1 MRRVKRGG
9 PVGQGTVD
17 GRFQITGVLGRGNMG
32 EVHRAQDLQADLGS
46 PHREVAVKTVL
57 RARTGV
63 AVDTS
68 GSSKDIKRFHRE
80 VRIMRMLSQGHPNL
94 TLLIDGGV
102 DQAPAGSGL
111 PYLAMELL
119 DGNPLA
125 ELIDEEPQLPVSWVA
140 AIGAQIASG
149 LAAAH
154 TAGVVHRDLKP
165 ANVMLTRDGTV
176 KVLDFG
182 MGSVVDDPDQTRLT
196 STGVSVGTA
205 RYMAP
210 EQFRAEQVTAL
221 ADLYALGCILYELLI
236 GRPPFS
242 ARTPY
247 ELSEQHQ
254 HQQPPQLTLVRPDLP
269 TPLVR
274 LVNRLLEKDTELRP
288 EHAALVHDALVP
300 LALAPDDTA
309 DLLAPHWQVMD
320 PVARLRAL
328 LPERAPAAPVP
339 VPRRAPR
346 LPETM
351 DVFGIHADLIREY
364 ESFTKSATVIRDA
377 RIDGFV
383 EDDLGAKSQWPDP
396 WLSLNPFFADGG
408 HVTDLVRD
416 GVLHPR
422 CAEIFQAGKKE
433 DSRRPDGRPLTFH
446 LHQRQAIEAAQ
457 AGDSYVL
464 TTGTGSGK
472 SLAYIV
478 PIVDRVLK
486 ERQAAGPGVGG
497 RVRAIVVYPMNALAN
512 SQLGEL
518 EKYLRHGFG
527 KDREP
532 VTFAR
537 YTGQESD
544 EVRKELRKNP
554 PDILLTNYVMLELML
569 TRPEDRSGLID
580 KAAGLQF
587 LVFDELHTYRGRQGA
602 DVAFLIRRVRE
613 ACRASATLQCIGTS
627 ATMSTEGSW
636 EDQQREVAK
645 VAGRLFG
652 TTLLPKRVIGET
664 LVRATEEGPVA
675 VPAERLRVPAAPR
688 AYEALT
694 EDPLARWIESRFGLE
709 RDETGRLRRCAPG
722 TVESAAEELAAA
734 SGVNEEAVR
743 EAIRTT
749 LEAGAQAKNPR
760 TERPLF
766 AFRLHQ
772 FLSKGDTVYTTLQ
785 DPLTRPLTRTYQLEQ
800 PRSGGMPLFPLAFCR
815 ECGQEYLTVWRTE
828 ESGAFRYEPRR
839 DTSASGG
846 REGEGYLYVGVP
858 GQDYEWPADPQSAV
872 DDRRLPESWLE
883 ADAQGVTVVKKSYRP
898 RVPKRVVVDAFGHE
912 AGEGLVAAFV
922 PAPFLFCVH
931 CQVSYEQTR
940 GRDFAKLATLD
951 QEGRSSAT
959 SLISASIVK
968 SLRAVPEESLGKEA
982 RKLLT
987 FVDNRQDASLQAGH
1001 FNDFA
1006 QVTQLRGALYQ
1017 AAVRAGED
1025 GLRHDDLAE
1034 AVTEVMGLS
1043 PRDYATGAS
1052 LPPSLELRAKK
1063 AFRDVVG
1070 YRLYRDL
1077 ERGWRITMPNLEQT
1091 GLLRIGYEDLDW
1103 IAGKQ
1108 ERWDAA
1114 HAELRNADPALR
1126 EEVTRTLL
1134 DYMRRALAIDVQYFR
1149 DDFDTLQRA
1158 SEERLAGPWVLS
1170 ESDRPTVG
1178 TAYPYGSK
1186 PGMER
1191 SALFLSARGKF
1202 GKYLR
1207 RNMPE
1212 LRDLPLEDVQG
1223 VIEDLLKVLLDAEL
1237 VHEVESA
1244 PEHAGPAYRRRAAQ
1258 KRTGFRVSAA
1268 ALVWRAGTGERGTID
1283 PLARTY
1289 TSGEGPRVNPFFRDL
1304 YKTAAA
1310 ELAGLF
1316 AREHTA
1322 QVTPEDRLERERQ
1335 FRAAELPLLYCSPT
1349 MELGVDISSLNAVM
1363 MRNVPPTPANYAQ
1376 RSGRAGRSGQPALVT
1391 TYCATGNSHDQY
1403 YFRRSQDMVSGQVAP
1418 PRLDLANEDL
1428 VRSHLQAIWL
1438 AETGMKLGTA
1448 VPDVVDVAYDPEGGD
1463 RPDPLMPLP
1472 LRADFRDRS
1481 LDEGARR
1488 RAAKAARTVLAPLIT
1503 DFEATTWWYDEWIEN
1518 RIERAP
1524 KLFDASFER
1533 WRDLFRA
1540 AVIDQYEQN
1549 KRVVDH
1555 TLSPGEQSRAR
1566 TRRREAETQTHL
1578 LLNRSSDSKSVTS
1591 DFNPY
1596 RYLASEGFLPGY
1608 SFPRLPLA
1616 AYIPRSGNRRNADG
1630 DYLQRPR
1637 FLAIR
1642 EFGPGALIYHE
1653 GARYQVTRVQLPPD
1667 ASGDLAT
1674 AEARRCDGCG
1684 YHYAVK
1690 VGTDVCSMCGE
1701 SLRGKRTGLLHLHT
1715 VYTTPRERISSD
1727 EEERRRAG
1735 FRLETS
1741 YAFQEHGARRGRLTS
1756 HVSDAGGA
1764 PVLDLDYGDSAT
1776 VRITNLGRV
1785 RDKEGEPDGY
1795 WLDLG
1800 DGRWL
1805 NDRAAAD
1812 AIEGTGMPVVD
1823 EDGNEKRRKKRVLPY
1838 VEDRRNILVVTL
1850 DEALPEPVA
1859 LSFLYALERGIE
1871 AAFEL
1876 EDSELT
1882 AELLPPDD
1890 GPRGRLLFTEAAEGG
1905 AGVLRRIQHERDA
1918 LAKAARTALAICHF
1932 DPDSGDDE
1940 GGPAADEACA
1950 RGCYACLL
1958 TYGNQTHHRRLS
1970 RHAAQPL
1977 LMRLAGSL
1985 TAREDRGESRSE
1997 RFRRLAPAA
2006 GVTTG
2011 ARAAEGTGPAAGT
2024 SAAEP
2029 AESATSAAQSSV
2041 QAPTPLETDLAALVA
2056 NGDLLGWLRAKGYR
2070 VPDEVGPFVGAAAA
2084 RPDLVFRLE
2093 GVNLAVFVDVPG
2105 QAADS
2110 SRDIEAGYR
2119 LEDAGWD
2126 VLRFPT
2132 DADWDAITAHNAAYF
2147 HLR

>member
-1 MRRVKRGG
+1 MSLEMI
-9 PVGQGTVD
+9 D
-17 GRFQITGVLGRGNMG
+17 GRFRITGSVGRGNMG
-32 EVHRAQDLQADLGS
+32 EVHRAEDLQAS
-46 PHREVAVKTVL
+46 PDSRYREVAVKTIL
-57 RARTGV
+57 RGRTGI
-63 AVDTS
+63 AVDMS
-68 GSSKDIKRFHRE
+68 GADDEIGRFRRE
-80 VRIMRMLSQGHPNL
+80 VRIMRMLSKGHPNL

-102 DQAPAGSGL
+102 DLTGQGDGL

-119 DGNPLA
+119 DGHPLA
-125 ELIDEEPQLPVSWVA
+125 DLIDEEPQLPVSWAA

-149 LAAAH
+149 LGAAH

-165 ANVMLTRDGTV
+165 ANVMLTGDGTV

-182 MGSVVDDPDQTRLT
+182 MGSIVDDPDQTRLT

-210 EQFRAEQVTAL
+210 EQFRAERVSGL

-236 GRPPFS
+236 GQPPFS

-247 ELSEQHQ
+247 ELCDQHTN
-254 HQQPPQLTLVRPDLP
+254 QQPPRLTLVRPDLP
-269 TPLVR
+269 AELVR
-274 LVNRLLEKDTELRP
+274 LVDRLLEKDADLRP
-288 EHAALVHDALVP
+288 ENAALVHDVLVP

-309 DLLAPHWQVMD
+309 ALLAPHWQAMD
-320 PVARLRAL
+320 PVKRLHAL
-328 LPERAPAAPVP
+328 LPQRVAATPVP
-339 VPRRAPR
+339 VPRKAPR

-351 DVFGIHADLIREY
+351 DVFGIHADLISEY
-364 ESFTKSATVIRDA
+364 ENFTKSATVIRDP
-377 RIDGFV
+377 RVEGFV
-383 EDDLGAKSQWPDP
+383 KDDLAAKSQWPDP

-408 HVTDLVRD
+408 QVTDLVRD
-416 GVLHPR
+416 GVLHR
-422 CAEIFQAGKKE
+422 KCAEVFQAGKKE
-433 DSRRPDGRPLTFH
+433 SARRPDGRPLTFH

-472 SLAYIV
+472 SLSYIV

-486 ERQAAGPGVGG
+486 EREAAGPQAGG

-512 SQLGEL
+512 SQLMEL

-527 KDREP
+527 AGREP

-544 EVRKELRKNP
+544 EQRKALRKDP

-569 TRPEDRSGLID
+569 TRPDDRASLIRN
-580 KAAGLQF
+580 AEGLQF

-636 EDQQREVAK
+636 EEQRREVAK

-652 TTLLPKRVIGET
+652 TTVLPKRVIGET
-664 LVRATEEGPVA
+664 LIRATEEPPA
-675 VPAERLRVPAAPR
+675 NVPAERLRVPAAPLS
-688 AYEALT
+688 YDALT
-694 EDPLARWIESRFGLE
+694 KDSLARWLESRFGLE
-709 RDETGRLRRCAPG
+709 REEGTGRLRRCAPE
-722 TVESAAEELAAA
+722 TVETAAAELHAET
-734 SGVNEEAVR
+734 GVPEEQVA

-749 LEAGAQAKNPR
+749 LEAGARAKHPV

-785 DPLTRPLTRTYQLEQ
+785 DPLSRPLTRTYQLEQ
-800 PRSGGMPLFPLAFCR
+800 PNSGGMPLFPLSFCR

-828 ESGAFRYEPRR
+828 ENGSFRYEPRR

-846 REGEGYLYVGVP
+846 RAGEGYLYVGMP
-858 GQDYEWPADPQSAV
+858 GQDYEWPADPQTAV

-883 ADAQGVTVVKKSYRP
+883 SDAQGVTVVKKSYRP
-898 RVPKRVVVDAFGHE
+898 RVPKRVVVDPLGNE
-912 AGEGLVAAFV
+912 SGEGLVAAFV

-968 SLRAVPEESLGKEA
+968 SLRAVPEDSLGKEA

-1017 AAVRAGED
+1017 AALRAGEE
-1025 GLRHDDLAE
+1025 GLHHDDLAE
-1034 AVTEVMGLS
+1034 AVTSVMGLA
-1043 PRDYATGAS
+1043 PHEYTGSAS
-1052 LPPSLELRAKK
+1052 LPPSLERRATK

-1091 GLLRIGYEDLDW
+1091 GLLRIDYEDLAWVAAQPD
-1103 IAGKQ
+1103 
-1108 ERWDAA
+1108 RWEST
-1114 HAELRNADPALR
+1114 HAVLRDSDPALR
-1126 EEVTRTLL
+1126 EEVARTLL
-1134 DYMRRALAIDVQYFR
+1134 DHMRRALAIDVQYFR
-1149 DDFDTLQRA
+1149 DDFDALLGA
-1158 SEERLAGPWVLS
+1158 SEERLTGAWVLS
-1170 ESDRPTVG
+1170 ESDRPTAG

-1207 RNMPE
+1207 RNMAE
-1212 LRDLPLEDVQG
+1212 LRDLPLDDVQV
-1223 VIEDLLKVLLDAEL
+1223 VIEDLLKVLLAAEL
-1237 VHEVESA
+1237 VREVDA
-1244 PEHAGPAYRRRAAQ
+1244 TPERSGPAFRRPAGQ
-1258 KRTGFRVSAA
+1258 KRTGYRVSAA
-1268 ALVWRAGTGERGTID
+1268 ALVWHAGGGERGAID

-1289 TSGEGPRVNPFFRDL
+1289 SQGEGPRVNPFFRDL
-1304 YKTAAA
+1304 YRTAAA
-1310 ELAGLF
+1310 ELAGLY

-1322 QVTPEDRLERERQ
+1322 QVPPEDRLEREQQ
-1335 FRAAELPLLYCSPT
+1335 FRTAELPLLYCSPT
-1349 MELGVDISSLNAVM
+1349 MELGVDISSLNAVL

-1376 RSGRAGRSGQPALVT
+1376 RSGRAGRSGQPALVA

-1403 YFRRSQDMVSGQVAP
+1403 YFRRSQDMVAGQVAP

-1428 VRSHLQAIWL
+1428 VRSHLQGIWL
-1438 AETGMKLGTA
+1438 AETAMKLGTA
-1448 VPDVVDVAYDPEGGD
+1448 IPDVVDVAYDPDGDD
-1463 RPDPLMPLP
+1463 RPDPHMSLP
-1472 LRADFRDRS
+1472 LVDRIRDLS

-1488 RAAKAARTVLAPLIT
+1488 RAVAAARTVLAPLSA
-1503 DFEATTWWYDEWIEN
+1503 DLAATTWWYDEWVED

-1524 KLFDASFER
+1524 QRFDDAFDR
-1533 WRDLFRA
+1533 WRQLFRA

-1555 TLSPGEQSRAR
+1555 TLSQGEQSRAR
-1566 TRRREAETQTHL
+1566 TRRREAETQTNL
-1578 LLNRSSDSKSVTS
+1578 LLNRSSDSKSVMS

-1690 VGTDVCSMCGE
+1690 VGADVCGMCGE

-1741 YAFQEHGARRGRLTS
+1741 YAFQDHGARKGRLTS
-1756 HVSDAGGA
+1756 HVVDTEGA
-1764 PVLDLDYGDSAT
+1764 PVLDVDYGDSAT

-1850 DEALPEPVA
+1850 DEPQPEPIA

-1890 GPRGRLLFTEAAEGG
+1890 GPRRRILFMEAAEGG
-1905 AGVLRRIQHERDA
+1905 AGVLRRIQHDKDA
-1918 LAKAARTALAICHF
+1918 LAEAARTALEICHF
-1932 DPDSGDDE
+1932 DPDTGEDL
-1940 GGPAADEACA
+1940 GGPSADEECA
-1950 RGCYACLL
+1950 RGCYVCLL
-1958 TYGNQTHHRRLS
+1958 SYGNQTHHRRLS
-1970 RHAAQPL
+1970 RHSARPL
-1977 LMRLAGSL
+1977 LLRLAGAR
-1985 TAREDRGESRSE
+1985 TEREDRGESRSE
-1997 RFRRLAPAA
+1997 QFRRLAPAA
-2006 GVTTG
+2006 DPV
-2011 ARAAEGTGPAAGT
+2011 REFDP
-2024 SAAEP
+2024 SP
-2029 AESATSAAQSSV
+2029 
-2041 QAPTPLETDLAALVA
+2041 APTPLEADLGALVKQ
-2056 NGDLLGWLRAKGYR
+2056 GDLLGWLRAKGYR
-2070 VPDEVGPFVGAAAA
+2070 LPDEVDVLVPAAAA
-2084 RPDLVFRLE
+2084 RPDLVFRLD
-2093 GVNLAVFVDVPG
+2093 GASLAVFVDGPG
-2105 QAADS
+2105 RTADS
-2110 SRDIEAGYR
+2110 TRDIEAGYR

-2126 VLRFPT
+2126 VLRFPA
-2132 DADWDAITAHNAAYF
+2132 DADWDAITEYHSAYF

>member
-1 MRRVKRGG
+1 MDLVTVNRRFR
-9 PVGQGTVD
+9 
-17 GRFQITGVLGRGNMG
+17 ITGIVGRGNMG
-32 EVHRAQDLQADLGS
+32 EVHRAEDLQAAPDAT
-46 PHREVAVKTVL
+46 HREVAVKTVL
-57 RARTGV
+57 RGRTGV
-63 AVDTS
+63 AIDAS
-68 GSSKDIKRFHRE
+68 GSGKEIDRFRRE

-94 TLLIDGGV
+94 TRLIDGGV
-102 DQAPAGSGL
+102 DDQPGGSGL

-119 DGNPLA
+119 DGHPLA
-125 ELIDEEPQLPVSWVA
+125 DLIDEEPQLPVSWVA
-140 AIGAQIASG
+140 AIGAQIAAG

-165 ANVMLTRDGTV
+165 ANVMLTSDGTV
-176 KVLDFG
+176 KILDFG
-182 MGSVVDDPDQTRLT
+182 MGSIVDDPDQTRLT

-210 EQFRAEQVTAL
+210 EQFRAERVTAL

-236 GRPPFS
+236 GQPPFS

-254 HQQPPQLTLVRPDLP
+254 HARPPLLTLVRPDLP
-269 TPLVR
+269 AELVR
-274 LVNRLLEKDTELRP
+274 LVDRLLEKEAELRP
-288 EHAALVHDALVP
+288 ENAALLRDVLVP
-300 LALAPDDTA
+300 LAFAPDDTA
-309 DLLAPHWQVMD
+309 ALLAPHWQVMD

-328 LPERAPAAPVP
+328 LPERTPAAPAP
-339 VPRRAPR
+339 VPRREPR

-351 DVFGIHADLIREY
+351 DVFGIHADLISEY

-377 RIDGFV
+377 RIAGFV
-383 EDDLGAKSQWPDP
+383 EDDMAAKSQWPDP

-408 HVTDLVRD
+408 KVTDLVRD
-416 GVLHPR
+416 GILHPK

-433 DSRRPDGRPLTFH
+433 SSRRPDGRPLTFH

-472 SLAYIV
+472 SLSYIV
-478 PIVDRVLK
+478 PIVNHVLK
-486 ERQAAGPGVGG
+486 ERQASGTGG

-512 SQLGEL
+512 SQLMEL

-527 KDREP
+527 AGNEP

-544 EVRKELRKNP
+544 EQRRELRKNP

-569 TRPEDRSGLID
+569 TRPDDRSSLIRMAD
-580 KAAGLQF
+580 GLQF

-613 ACRASATLQCIGTS
+613 ACRASTTLQCIGTS

-636 EDQQREVAK
+636 EDQRREVAK

-652 TTLLPKRVIGET
+652 TTVLPKRVIGET
-664 LVRATEEGPVA
+664 LIRATEEAPVT

-688 AYEALT
+688 SYEALT
-694 EDPLARWIESRFGLE
+694 KDSLARWLESRFGLE
-709 RDETGRLRRCAPG
+709 REEGTGRFRRCAPG
-722 TVESAAEELAAA
+722 TVEDAAAELAAE
-734 SGVNEEAVR
+734 SGVAEESVR

-749 LEAGAQAKNPR
+749 LEAGSQAKNPM

-772 FLSKGDTVYTTLQ
+772 FLSKGDTVYTTLE
-785 DPLTRPLTRTYQLEQ
+785 DPLSRPLTRTYQLEQ
-800 PRSGGMPLFPLAFCR
+800 PGSDGKPLFPLAFCR

-846 REGEGYLYVGVP
+846 RDGEGYLYLGMP
-858 GQDYEWPADPQSAV
+858 GEDYEWPADPQTAV

-883 ADAQGVTVVKKSYRP
+883 TDAQGVTVVKKSYRP
-898 RVPKRVVVDAFGHE
+898 RVPKRVVVDGFGNE
-912 AGEGLVAAFV
+912 SGEGLVAAFV

-1017 AAVRAGED
+1017 AAVRAGEE
-1025 GLRHDDLAE
+1025 GLHHDELAE

-1043 PRDYATGAS
+1043 PREYAEGKA
-1052 LPPSLELRAKK
+1052 LAPSMERRATK

-1091 GLLRIGYEDLDW
+1091 GLLRIDYEDLGW
-1103 IAGKQ
+1103 IAAQ
-1108 ERWDAA
+1108 PDRWQAA
-1114 HAELRNADPALR
+1114 HAVLREADPALR
-1126 EEVTRTLL
+1126 EEVARTLL

-1149 DDFDTLQRA
+1149 DDFDTLLRA
-1158 SEERLAGPWVLS
+1158 SEERLTGPWVLS
-1170 ESDRPTVG
+1170 ESDRPAVG

-1212 LRDLPLEDVQG
+1212 LRTLPLDDVQV

-1237 VHEVESA
+1237 VREVEAA
-1244 PEHAGPAYRRRAAQ
+1244 PEHAGPAYRRRAAE
-1258 KRTGFRVSAA
+1258 KRTGYRVSAA
-1268 ALVWRAGTGERGTID
+1268 ALIWHAGSGERGAID

-1289 TSGEGPRVNPFFRDL
+1289 SSGEGPRVNPFFRDL
-1304 YKTAAA
+1304 YRTAAA

-1322 QVTPEDRLERERQ
+1322 QVTPEDRLEREGR
-1335 FRAAELPLLYCSPT
+1335 FRTAELPLLYCSPT

-1403 YFRRSQDMVSGQVAP
+1403 YFRRSQDMVAGQVAP

-1428 VRSHLQAIWL
+1428 VRSHIQGIWL
-1438 AETGMKLGTA
+1438 AETGMKLGVA
-1448 VPDVVDVAYDPEGGD
+1448 IPDVVDVAYDPDGSD
-1463 RPDPLMPLP
+1463 RPDPQMPLP
-1472 LRADFRDRS
+1472 LLPHIRDLS

-1488 RAAKAARTVLAPLIT
+1488 RAVAAARTVLAPLT
-1503 DFEATTWWYDEWIEN
+1503 GDFADTTWWYDEWIED

-1524 KLFDASFER
+1524 QRFDDSFDR
-1533 WRDLFRA
+1533 WRELFRA
-1540 AVIDQYEQN
+1540 AVVDQYEQN

-1555 TLSPGEQSRAR
+1555 TLSQGEQGRAR
-1566 TRRREAETQTHL
+1566 TRRREAETQTNL
-1578 LLNRSSDSKSVTS
+1578 LLNRSSDSKSVMS

-1690 VGTDVCSMCGE
+1690 PGVDTCTMCHE
-1701 SLRGKRTGLLHLHT
+1701 ELRSKRTGLLHLHT

-1741 YAFQEHGARRGRLTS
+1741 YAFQGHGARKGRLTS
-1756 HVSDAGGA
+1756 HVTDAEGA

-1838 VEDRRNILVVTL
+1838 VEDRRNILVLTL
-1850 DEALPEPVA
+1850 DEPQPEPVA

-1890 GPRGRLLFTEAAEGG
+1890 GPRRRILFTEAAEGG
-1905 AGVLRRIQHERDA
+1905 AGVLRRIQHDKGA
-1918 LAKAARTALAICHF
+1918 LARAARAALEICHF
-1932 DPDSGDDE
+1932 HPDTGEDE
-1940 GGPAADEACA
+1940 SGPADGEECA

-1958 TYGNQTHHRRLS
+1958 TYANQAHHRQLS
-1970 RHAAQPL
+1970 RHAAHPL
-1977 LMRLAGSL
+1977 LVRLADAR
-1985 TAREDRGESRSE
+1985 TEREDRGESRSE
-1997 RFRRLAPAA
+1997 QFRRLAPAVSS
-2006 GVTTG
+2006 GD
-2011 ARAAEGTGPAAGT
+2011 AAP
-2024 SAAEP
+2024 
-2029 AESATSAAQSSV
+2029 ESVSL
-2041 QAPTPLETDLAALVA
+2041 TPVEADLAALVA
-2056 NGDLLGWLRAKGYR
+2056 RGDLLGWLRAKGYR
-2070 VPDEVGPFVGAAAA
+2070 LPDQVNFLVQQAGAC
-2084 RPDLVFRLE
+2084 PDLVFRLD
-2093 GVNLAVFVDVPG
+2093 GANLAVFVDVPG
-2105 QAADS
+2105 HPADS
-2110 SRDIEAGYR
+2110 TRDVEAGYR

-2132 DADWDAITAHNAAYF
+2132 DADWDTITDNNAAYF

>member
-1 MRRVKRGG
+1 M
-9 PVGQGTVD
+9 GQETVD
-17 GRFQITGVLGRGNMG
+17 GRFRISGVLGRGNMG
-32 EVHRAQDLQADLGS
+32 EVHRARDLQAAADS
-46 PHREVAVKTVL
+46 PHQEVAVKTVL
-57 RARTGV
+57 RARTGI
-63 AVDTS
+63 AVDAS
-68 GSSKDIKRFHRE
+68 GPSKEIDRFRRE

-102 DQAPAGSGL
+102 DRTPGGSGL

-119 DGNPLA
+119 DGHPLA
-125 ELIDEEPQLPVSWVA
+125 DLIDEEPQLPVSWAA
-140 AIGAQIASG
+140 AIGAQIAAG

-165 ANVMLTRDGTV
+165 ANAMLTRDGTV
-176 KVLDFG
+176 KILDFG

-210 EQFRAEQVTAL
+210 EQFRAERVSAP

-254 HQQPPQLTLVRPDLP
+254 NEKPPRLTLVRPDLP
-269 TPLVR
+269 AELVR
-274 LVNRLLEKDTELRP
+274 LVERLLEKDAENRP
-288 EHAALVHDALVP
+288 ENAALVREALVP

-309 DLLAPHWQVMD
+309 ALLAPHWQAMD

-328 LPERAPAAPVP
+328 LPEPAPAAPTP
-339 VPRRAPR
+339 APRRGPR
-346 LPETM
+346 LPEAM
-351 DVFGIHADLIREY
+351 DVFGIHADLINEY
-364 ESFTKSATVIRDA
+364 ENFTKSATVIRDA
-377 RIDGFV
+377 RIAGFV
-383 EDDLGAKSQWPDP
+383 EDDLRAKSQWPDP

-408 HVTDLVRD
+408 QVTDLVRD
-416 GVLHPR
+416 GVLHPK

-433 DSRRPDGRPLTFH
+433 TSARPDGRPLTFH

-472 SLAYIV
+472 SLSYIV
-478 PIVDRVLK
+478 PIVDHVLK
-486 ERQAAGPGVGG
+486 ERQAAGPDAGG

-527 KDREP
+527 KGREP

-544 EVRKELRKNP
+544 EDRRQLRKNP

-569 TRPEDRSGLID
+569 TRPDDRSSLIRM
-580 KAAGLQF
+580 AEGLQF

-636 EDQQREVAK
+636 EDQQREVAR

-652 TTLLPKRVIGET
+652 TTVLPKRVIGET
-664 LVRATEEGPVA
+664 LVRATEEAPES

-688 AYEALT
+688 SYEALT
-694 EDPLARWIESRFGLE
+694 KDPLARWVESRFGLE
-709 RDETGRLRRCAPG
+709 REEGTGRLRRCAPG
-722 TVESAAEELAAA
+722 TVEEAAAELAAQ
-734 SGVNEEAVR
+734 SGVSEESVR

-749 LEAGAQAKNPR
+749 LEAGAQAKHPV

-772 FLSKGDTVYTTLQ
+772 FLSKGDTVYTTLE

-800 PRSGGMPLFPLAFCR
+800 PDSDGKPLFPLAFCR

-828 ESGAFRYEPRR
+828 DGGAFRYEPRR

-846 REGEGYLYVGVP
+846 REGEGYLYLGMP
-858 GQDYEWPADPQSAV
+858 GEDYEWPADPQKAV

-883 ADAQGVTVVKKSYRP
+883 TDAQGVSVVKKSYRP
-898 RVPKRVVVDAFGHE
+898 RLPKRVVVDAHGNE
-912 AGEGLVAAFV
+912 SGEGLVAAFV

-951 QEGRSSAT
+951 QEGRSSAA

-968 SLRAVPEESLGKEA
+968 SLRAVPEESLSKEA

-1017 AAVRAGED
+1017 AALRAGEE

-1043 PRDYATGAS
+1043 PREYASGTD
-1052 LPPSLELRAKK
+1052 LPPSMERRATK

-1091 GLLRIGYEDLDW
+1091 GLLRIDYEDLHW
-1103 IAGKQ
+1103 IAARA
-1108 ERWDAA
+1108 ERWQST
-1114 HAELRNADPALR
+1114 HAVLRDADPALR
-1126 EEVTRTLL
+1126 EEVARTLL
-1134 DYMRRALAIDVQYFR
+1134 DYMRRELAIDVQYFR

-1158 SEERLAGPWVLS
+1158 SEERLTGPWVLS

-1178 TAYPYGSK
+1178 TVYPYGSR

-1191 SALFLSARGKF
+1191 SAKFLSARGKF

-1212 LRDLPLEDVQG
+1212 LREPSASLDDVQA
-1223 VIEDLLKVLLDAEL
+1223 VIEDLLKVLHQAEL
-1237 VHEVESA
+1237 VREVEA
-1244 PEHAGPAYRRRAAQ
+1244 TPEHSGPAYRRRAAE
-1258 KRTGFRVSAA
+1258 KRTGYRVSAA
-1268 ALVWRAGTGERGTID
+1268 ALIWRAGDGERGAVD

-1289 TSGEGPRVNPFFRDL
+1289 NSGEGPRVNPFFRDL
-1304 YKTAAA
+1304 YRTAAA
-1310 ELAGLF
+1310 ELAGLY

-1335 FRAAELPLLYCSPT
+1335 FRDAELPLLYCSPT
-1349 MELGVDISSLNAVM
+1349 MELGVDISSLNAVL

-1428 VRSHLQAIWL
+1428 VRSHLQGIWL

-1448 VPDVVDVAYDPEGGD
+1448 IPEVVDVAYDPDGSD
-1463 RPDPLMPLP
+1463 RPDPQMPLP
-1472 LRADFRDRS
+1472 LRHDILGKS
-1481 LDEGARR
+1481 LDEDARR
-1488 RAAKAARTVLAPLIT
+1488 RAAVTARTVLAPLIA
-1503 DFEATTWWYDEWIEN
+1503 DFESTTWWYDEWIED
-1518 RIERAP
+1518 RVERAP
-1524 KLFDASFER
+1524 QEFDAAFDR
-1533 WRDLFRA
+1533 WRELFRA

-1566 TRRREAETQTHL
+1566 SRRREAETQTNL
-1578 LLNRSSDSKSVTS
+1578 LLNRSVDSKSVMS

-1667 ASGDLAT
+1667 ASGELAT

-1690 VGTDVCSMCGE
+1690 PGSDTCTMCGE
-1701 SLRGKRTGLLHLHT
+1701 ELRGKRSGLLHLHT

-1741 YAFQEHGARRGRLTS
+1741 YAFQDHGARKGRLTS
-1756 HVSDAGGA
+1756 HVTDADGS

-1785 RDKEGEPDGY
+1785 RAKEGEPDGY

-1823 EDGNEKRRKKRVLPY
+1823 EDGNEKRRKKRVLPF

-1850 DEALPEPVA
+1850 EEPLPEPVA

-1890 GPRGRLLFTEAAEGG
+1890 GPRRRMLFTEAAEGG
-1905 AGVLRRIQHERDA
+1905 AGVLRRIQHDKDA
-1918 LAKAARTALAICHF
+1918 LAEAARTALEICHF
-1932 DPDSGDDE
+1932 DPDTGEDE
-1940 GGPAADEACA
+1940 GGPESGEKCA

-1958 TYGNQTHHRRLS
+1958 TYANQTHHRQLS
-1970 RHAAQPL
+1970 RHAARPL
-1977 LMRLAGSL
+1977 LLRLARAR
-1985 TAREDRGESRSE
+1985 TRREDRGESRSE

-2006 GVTTG
+2006 
-2011 ARAAEGTGPAAGT
+2011 ASRPAA
-2024 SAAEP
+2024 
-2029 AESATSAAQSSV
+2029 
-2041 QAPTPLETDLAALVA
+2041 APTPVEADLAALVA
-2056 NGDLLGWLRAKGYR
+2056 DGDLLGWLKAKGYR
-2070 VPDEVGPFVGAAAA
+2070 LPDEVDVLVQEAGAC
-2084 RPDLVFRLE
+2084 PDLVFRLD
-2093 GVNLAVFVDVPG
+2093 GANLAVFVDVPG
-2105 QAADS
+2105 HSPDS
-2110 SRDIEAGYR
+2110 TRDAEAGYR

-2132 DADWDAITAHNAAYF
+2132 DADWDTIVEHNAAYF
-2147 HLR
+2147 RLR

>member
-1 MRRVKRGG
+1 M
-9 PVGQGTVD
+9 GQETVA
-17 GRFQITGVLGRGNMG
+17 GRFRITGILGRGNMG
-32 EVHRAQDLQADLGS
+32 EVHRAEDLQAAPNS
-46 PHREVAVKTVL
+46 PHRQVAVKTVL
-57 RARTGV
+57 RSRTGI
-63 AVDTS
+63 AVDAS
-68 GSSKDIKRFHRE
+68 GSGQEIDRFRRE

-102 DQAPAGSGL
+102 DEAPGGSGL

-119 DGNPLA
+119 DGHPLA
-125 ELIDEEPQLPVSWVA
+125 DLIDEEPQLPVSWVA
-140 AIGAQIASG
+140 AIGAQLSAG

-165 ANVMLTRDGTV
+165 ANAMLTRDGTV

-210 EQFRAEQVTAL
+210 EQFRAERVSAS

-254 HQQPPQLTLVRPDLP
+254 HERPPRLTLVRPDLP
-269 TPLVR
+269 AELVR
-274 LVNRLLEKDTELRP
+274 LVERLLEKEAELRP
-288 EHAALVHDALVP
+288 DNAALVREALIP
-300 LALAPDDTA
+300 LAFAPDDTA
-309 DLLAPHWQVMD
+309 ALLAPHWQVMD

-328 LPERAPAAPVP
+328 LPQPTPAAPTP
-339 VPRRAPR
+339 VPRREPR
-346 LPETM
+346 LPEAM
-351 DVFGIHADLIREY
+351 DVFGIHSDLISEY
-364 ESFTKSATVIRDA
+364 ESFTRSATVIRDA
-377 RIDGFV
+377 RIAGFV
-383 EDDLGAKSQWPDP
+383 EDDLAAKSQWPDP

-408 HVTDLVRD
+408 QVTDLVRD

-422 CAEIFQAGKKE
+422 CAEIFQADKKE
-433 DSRRPDGRPLTFH
+433 SSPRPDGRPLTFH

-472 SLAYIV
+472 SLSYIV

-486 ERQAAGPGVGG
+486 ERQAAGPDAGG

-527 KDREP
+527 KGREP

-537 YTGQESD
+537 YTGQESKED
-544 EVRKELRKNP
+544 RRELRKNP

-569 TRPEDRSGLID
+569 TRPDDRSSLIRM
-580 KAAGLQF
+580 AEGLQF

-613 ACRASATLQCIGTS
+613 ACRAATTLQCIGTS

-636 EDQQREVAK
+636 EDQQREVAR

-652 TTLLPKRVIGET
+652 TTVLPKRVIGET
-664 LVRATEEGPVA
+664 LVRATEEAPESL
-675 VPAERLRVPAAPR
+675 PAERLRVPAAPR
-688 AYEALT
+688 SYDALT
-694 EDPLARWIESRFGLE
+694 KDPLARWVESRFGLE
-709 RDETGRLRRCAPG
+709 REEGTERLRRCAPG
-722 TVESAAEELAAA
+722 TVEEAAAELAAA
-734 SGVNEEAVR
+734 SGVPEETVR

-749 LEAGAQAKNPR
+749 LEAGAQAKHPV

-772 FLSKGDTVYTTLQ
+772 FLSKGDTVFTTLE

-800 PRSGGMPLFPLAFCR
+800 PDSDGKPLFPLAFCR

-828 ESGAFRYEPRR
+828 EDGAFRYEPRR

-846 REGEGYLYVGVP
+846 RAGEGYLYLGMP
-858 GQDYEWPADPQSAV
+858 GEDYEWPADPQKAV

-883 ADAQGVTVVKKSYRP
+883 SDAQGVTVVKKSYRP
-898 RVPKRVVVDAFGHE
+898 RVPKRVVVDARGHE
-912 AGEGLVAAFV
+912 SGEGLVAAFV

-1017 AAVRAGED
+1017 AAVRAGEE
-1025 GLRHDDLAE
+1025 GLSHDDLAE
-1034 AVTEVMGLS
+1034 AVTEVMGLT
-1043 PRDYATGAS
+1043 PAEFTDVANLTPAMER
-1052 LPPSLELRAKK
+1052 RAVK

-1091 GLLRIGYEDLDW
+1091 GLLRIDYEDLGWLAAND
-1103 IAGKQ
+1103 
-1108 ERWDAA
+1108 ERWQSA
-1114 HAELRNADPALR
+1114 HAVLRDADPALR
-1126 EEVTRTLL
+1126 EEIARTLL
-1134 DYMRRALAIDVQYFR
+1134 DFMRRALAIDVQYFR

-1158 SEERLAGPWVLS
+1158 SEERLTGAWVLS

-1178 TAYPYGSK
+1178 TAYPYGSR

-1212 LRDLPLEDVQG
+1212 LREQSVTLDDVQS
-1223 VIEDLLKVLLDAEL
+1223 VIEDLLKVLVDADLVREVDATPEL
-1237 VHEVESA
+1237 S
-1244 PEHAGPAYRRRAAQ
+1244 GPAYRRRAAQ
-1258 KRTGFRVSAA
+1258 KRTGYRVSAA
-1268 ALVWRAGTGERGTID
+1268 ALIWKAGNGERGAVD

-1289 TSGEGPRVNPFFRDL
+1289 SSGEGPRVNPFFRDL
-1304 YKTAAA
+1304 YRTAAA
-1310 ELAGLF
+1310 ELAGLY

-1322 QVTPEDRLERERQ
+1322 QVLPEDRLEREEQ
-1335 FRAAELPLLYCSPT
+1335 FRKAELPLLYCSPT
-1349 MELGVDISSLNAVM
+1349 MELGVDISSLNAVL

-1403 YFRRSQDMVSGQVAP
+1403 YFRDSQKMVAGQVAP

-1428 VRSHLQAIWL
+1428 VRSHLQGIWL
-1438 AETGMKLGTA
+1438 AETEMQLGIA
-1448 VPDVVDVAYDPEGGD
+1448 IPEVVDVAYDPDGDD
-1463 RPDPLMPLP
+1463 RPDPQMPLP
-1472 LRADFRDRS
+1472 LRSDILNRS
-1481 LDEGARR
+1481 LDEDARR
-1488 RAAKAARTVLAPLIT
+1488 RAAATARTVLAPLIA
-1503 DFEATTWWYDEWIEN
+1503 DFESTTWWYDEWIED

-1524 KLFDASFER
+1524 QEFDAAFDR
-1533 WRDLFRA
+1533 WRQLFRA

-1555 TLSPGEQSRAR
+1555 TLTQGEQSRAR
-1566 TRRREAETQTHL
+1566 SRRREAETQTNL
-1578 LLNRSSDSKSVTS
+1578 LLNRSTDSKSVMS

-1667 ASGDLAT
+1667 ASGELAT

-1684 YHYAVK
+1684 YHYVVK
-1690 VGTDVCSMCGE
+1690 PGLDQCDMCKE
-1701 SLRGKRTGLLHLHT
+1701 ELRGKRTGLLHLHT

-1741 YAFQEHGARRGRLTS
+1741 YAFQDHGARKGRLTS
-1756 HVSDAGGA
+1756 HVADGGGA

-1823 EDGNEKRRKKRVLPY
+1823 EDGNEKRRKKRVLPF

-1850 DEALPEPVA
+1850 EEPLPEPVA
-1859 LSFLYALERGIE
+1859 WSFLYALERGIE

-1882 AELLPPDD
+1882 AELLPPDE
-1890 GPRGRLLFTEAAEGG
+1890 GPRRRMLFTEAAEGG
-1905 AGVLRRIQHERDA
+1905 AGVLRRIQHEKDA
-1918 LAKAARTALAICHF
+1918 LAKAAKTALEICHF
-1932 DPDSGDDE
+1932 DPDTGEDE
-1940 GGPAADEACA
+1940 GGPADGERCA

-1958 TYGNQTHHRRLS
+1958 TYGNQTHHRQLS

-1977 LMRLAGSL
+1977 LLRLSEAC
-1985 TAREDRGESRSE
+1985 TERQDRGESRSE
-1997 RFRRLAPAA
+1997 RFRRLAPAS
-2006 GVTTG
+2006 
-2011 ARAAEGTGPAAGT
+2011 T
-2024 SAAEP
+2024 S
-2029 AESATSAAQSSV
+2029 
-2041 QAPTPLETDLAALVA
+2041 PTPVEADLAALVA
-2056 NGDLLGWLRAKGYR
+2056 QGDLLGWLRAKGYR
-2070 VPDEVGPFVGAAAA
+2070 LPDEVEVLVPEAGAC
-2084 RPDLVFRLE
+2084 PDLVFRLD
-2093 GVNLAVFVDVPG
+2093 GANLAVFVDLPG
-2105 QAADS
+2105 RTPDS
-2110 SRDIEAGYR
+2110 TRDIEAGYR

-2126 VLRFPT
+2126 VVRFPT
-2132 DADWDAITAHNAAYF
+2132 DADWDTIADTNALYF

>member
-1 MRRVKRGG
+1 MGLE
-9 PVGQGTVD
+9 TVD
-17 GRFQITGVLGRGNMG
+17 GRFRITGIVGRGNMG
-32 EVHRAQDLQADLGS
+32 EVRRAEDLQASPNS

-57 RARTGV
+57 RGRTGI
-63 AVDTS
+63 AVDAS
-68 GSSKDIKRFHRE
+68 GSGKDVERFRRE

-102 DQAPAGSGL
+102 DGTPGGSGL

-119 DGNPLA
+119 DGHPLA
-125 ELIDEEPQLPVSWVA
+125 DLVDEEPQLPVSWVA

-176 KVLDFG
+176 KILDFG
-182 MGSVVDDPDQTRLT
+182 MGTIVDDPDQTRLT

-210 EQFRAEQVTAL
+210 EQFRAERVSAA
-221 ADLYALGCILYELLI
+221 ADLYAFGCILYELLI

-242 ARTPY
+242 ARTPF

-254 HQQPPQLTLVRPDLP
+254 HERPPQLTLVRPDLP
-269 TPLVR
+269 AELVR
-274 LVNRLLEKDTELRP
+274 LVERLLEKDAEVRP
-288 EHAALVHDALVP
+288 ENAALVREALIP

-309 DLLAPHWQVMD
+309 ALLAPHWQVMD

-328 LPERAPAAPVP
+328 LPEPATAAPAP
-339 VPRRAPR
+339 VPRREPR
-346 LPETM
+346 LPEAM
-351 DVFGIHADLIREY
+351 DVFGIHADLIGEY
-364 ESFTKSATVIRDA
+364 ASFTKSATVIRDA
-377 RIDGFV
+377 RIAGFV
-383 EDDLGAKSQWPDP
+383 EDDLAAKSQWPDP

-408 HVTDLVRD
+408 QVTDLVRD
-416 GVLHPR
+416 GVLHPK

-433 DSRRPDGRPLTFH
+433 TAPRPDGRPLTFH

-472 SLAYIV
+472 SLSYIV

-486 ERQAAGPGVGG
+486 ERQAAGPEAGG

-527 KDREP
+527 KGREP

-537 YTGQESD
+537 YTGQEST
-544 EVRKELRKNP
+544 EERRELRRNP

-569 TRPEDRSGLID
+569 TRPDDRSSLIRM
-580 KAAGLQF
+580 AEGLQF

-627 ATMSTEGSW
+627 ATMSTQGSW
-636 EDQQREVAK
+636 EDQQREVAR
-645 VAGRLFG
+645 VASRLFG
-652 TTLLPKRVIGET
+652 TTVLPKRVIGET
-664 LVRATEEGPVA
+664 LIRATEEAPAA

-688 AYEALT
+688 SYEALT
-694 EDPLARWIESRFGLE
+694 KDPLARWVESRFGLE
-709 RDETGRLRRCAPG
+709 REEGTGRLRRRAPG
-722 TVESAAEELAAA
+722 TVEEAAAELAAE
-734 SGVNEEAVR
+734 SGVAEESVR
-743 EAIRTT
+743 EAIHTT
-749 LEAGAQAKNPR
+749 LEAGAQAKHPL

-772 FLSKGDTVYTTLQ
+772 FLSKGDTVYTTLE

-800 PRSGGMPLFPLAFCR
+800 PDSDGKPLFPLAFCR

-828 ESGAFRYEPRR
+828 EGGTFRYEPRR

-846 REGEGYLYVGVP
+846 REGEGYLYLGMP
-858 GQDYEWPADPQSAV
+858 GQDYEWPADPQKAV

-883 ADAQGVTVVKKSYRP
+883 PDAQGVMVVKKSYKP
-898 RVPKRVVVDAFGHE
+898 RVPKRVVVDAHGNE
-912 AGEGLVAAFV
+912 SGEGLVAAFV

-1017 AAVRAGED
+1017 AAVRAGEE
-1025 GLRHDDLAE
+1025 GLHHDNLAE
-1034 AVTEVMGLS
+1034 AVTEVMGLL
-1043 PRDYATGAS
+1043 PREYAAGAD
-1052 LPPSLELRAKK
+1052 LPPSMERRATKV
-1063 AFRDVVG
+1063 FRDVVG

-1091 GLLRIGYEDLDW
+1091 GLLRIDYEDLDW
-1103 IAGKQ
+1103 VAAHP
-1108 ERWDAA
+1108 ERWQSA
-1114 HAELRNADPALR
+1114 HAVLRDADPALR
-1126 EEVTRTLL
+1126 EEIARTLL
-1134 DYMRRALAIDVQYFR
+1134 DYMRRELAIDVQYFR
-1149 DDFDTLQRA
+1149 DDFDALQRA
-1158 SEERLAGPWVLS
+1158 SEERLTGPWVLG

-1178 TAYPYGSK
+1178 TAYPYGSR

-1202 GKYLR
+1202 GKYLK

-1212 LRDLPLEDVQG
+1212 LRAPEVSLEDIQH
-1223 VIEDLLKVLLDAEL
+1223 VIEDLLKVLRDADL
-1237 VHEVESA
+1237 VREVEA
-1244 PEHAGPAYRRRAAQ
+1244 TPERSGPAYRRRASD
-1258 KRTGFRVSAA
+1258 KRTGYRVSAA
-1268 ALVWRAGTGERGTID
+1268 ALIWRAGDGERGAID

-1289 TSGEGPRVNPFFRDL
+1289 SSGEGPRVNPFFRDL
-1304 YKTAAA
+1304 YRTAAA
-1310 ELAGLF
+1310 ELAGLY

-1335 FRAAELPLLYCSPT
+1335 FRDAELPLLYCSPT

-1403 YFRRSQDMVSGQVAP
+1403 YFRHSQDMVSGQVAP

-1428 VRSHLQAIWL
+1428 VRSHVQGIWL

-1448 VPDVVDVAYDPEGGD
+1448 ITDVVDVAYDPDGGD
-1463 RPDPLMPLP
+1463 RPDPQMPLP
-1472 LRADFRDRS
+1472 LLPDIRDLS
-1481 LDEGARR
+1481 WDEDARR
-1488 RAAKAARTVLAPLIT
+1488 RAVTAARTVLAPLIT
-1503 DFEATTWWYDEWIEN
+1503 DFESTTWWYDEWIED

-1524 KLFDASFER
+1524 KEFNASFDR

-1555 TLSPGEQSRAR
+1555 TLSPGEQGRAR
-1566 TRRREAETQTHL
+1566 SRRREAETQTNL
-1578 LLNRSSDSKSVTS
+1578 LLNRSADSKSVMS

-1642 EFGPGALIYHE
+1642 EFGPGSLIYHE
-1653 GARYQVTRVQLPPD
+1653 GARYQVTRIQLPPD

-1674 AEARRCDGCG
+1674 AEAKRCDGCG
-1684 YHYAVK
+1684 YHHEARPGVDRC
-1690 VGTDVCSMCGE
+1690 TMCGE
-1701 SLRGKRTGLLHLHT
+1701 ELRGKRTGLLHLHT

-1741 YAFQEHGARRGRLTS
+1741 YAFQDHGARKGRLTS
-1756 HVSDAGGA
+1756 HVTDADGA
-1764 PVLDLDYGDSAT
+1764 PILDLDYGDSAT

-1850 DEALPEPVA
+1850 DEPQPEPVA

-1890 GPRGRLLFTEAAEGG
+1890 GPRSRLLFTEAAEGG
-1905 AGVLRRIQHERDA
+1905 AGVLRRIQHDKGA
-1918 LAKAARTALAICHF
+1918 LAKAARTALEICHF
-1932 DPDSGDDE
+1932 DADTGEDKGGPTDDE
-1940 GGPAADEACA
+1940 KCA

-1958 TYGNQTHHRRLS
+1958 TYANQTHHRQLS
-1970 RHAAQPL
+1970 RHAARPL
-1977 LMRLAGSL
+1977 LLSLAGAH
-1985 TAREDRGESRSE
+1985 TEREDRGESRSE

-2006 GVTTG
+2006 SGGRTSSAGGGTT
-2011 ARAAEGTGPAAGT
+2011 A
-2024 SAAEP
+2024 SA
-2029 AESATSAAQSSV
+2029 SAS
-2041 QAPTPLETDLAALVA
+2041 PTPVEADLGALVA
-2056 NGDLLGWLRAKGYR
+2056 AGDLLGWLKAKGYR
-2070 VPDEVGPFVGAAAA
+2070 LPDEVDVLVPDAGA
-2084 RPDLVFRLE
+2084 RPDLVFRLD
-2093 GVNLAVFVDVPG
+2093 GASLAVFVDIPG
-2105 QAADS
+2105 HPADS
-2110 SRDIEAGYR
+2110 TRDLEAGYR
-2119 LEDAGWD
+2119 LEDHGWD
-2126 VLRFPT
+2126 VLRFST
-2132 DADWDAITAHNAAYF
+2132 DADWDAIVDHNAAYF

>member
-1 MRRVKRGG
+1 MGLE
-9 PVGQGTVD
+9 TVD
-17 GRFQITGVLGRGNMG
+17 GRFRITGIVGRGNMG
-32 EVHRAQDLQADLGS
+32 EVHRAQDLQVAPDS
-46 PHREVAVKTVL
+46 PHQEVAVKTVL

-63 AVDTS
+63 AVDAS
-68 GSSKDIKRFHRE
+68 GSNKEIDRFRRE

-102 DQAPAGSGL
+102 DRTPGGSGL

-119 DGNPLA
+119 DGHPLA
-125 ELIDEEPQLPVSWVA
+125 DLIDEEPQLPVSWVA
-140 AIGAQIASG
+140 AIGAQIAAG

-165 ANVMLTRDGTV
+165 ANAMLTRDGTV

-210 EQFRAEQVTAL
+210 EQFRAERVSAS

-254 HQQPPQLTLVRPDLP
+254 HEKPPRLTLVRPDLP
-269 TPLVR
+269 PELVR
-274 LVNRLLEKDTELRP
+274 LVGRLLEKDAELRP
-288 EHAALVHDALVP
+288 ENAALVHEALVP
-300 LALAPDDTA
+300 LALASDDTA
-309 DLLAPHWQVMD
+309 ALLAPHWQVMD

-328 LPERAPAAPVP
+328 LPEPAPAAPAP
-339 VPRRAPR
+339 VPRREPR
-346 LPETM
+346 LPEAM
-351 DVFGIHADLIREY
+351 DVFGIHADLVSEY
-364 ESFTKSATVIRDA
+364 EDFTKSATVIRDA
-377 RIDGFV
+377 RIEGFV
-383 EDDLGAKSQWPDP
+383 DADLAAKSQWPDP

-408 HVTDLVRD
+408 QVTDLVRD
-416 GVLHPR
+416 HVLHPK

-433 DSRRPDGRPLTFH
+433 TSPRPDGRPLTFH

-472 SLAYIV
+472 SLSYIV
-478 PIVDRVLK
+478 PIVDHVLK
-486 ERQAAGPGVGG
+486 ERQAAGPDAGG

-527 KDREP
+527 KGREP

-537 YTGQESD
+537 YTGQESNED
-544 EVRKELRKNP
+544 RRELRKNP

-569 TRPEDRSGLID
+569 TRPDDRSSLIRM
-580 KAAGLQF
+580 AEGLQF

-602 DVAFLIRRVRE
+602 DVAFLVRRVRE
-613 ACRASATLQCIGTS
+613 ACRASATLQCVGTS

-636 EDQQREVAK
+636 EDQQREVAR

-652 TTLLPKRVIGET
+652 TTVLPKRVIGET
-664 LVRATEEGPVA
+664 LVRATEEAPET

-688 AYEALT
+688 SYDALT
-694 EDPLARWIESRFGLE
+694 KDPLARWVESRFGLE
-709 RDETGRLRRCAPG
+709 REEGTGRLRRCAPG
-722 TVESAAEELAAA
+722 TVEEAAAELTAR
-734 SGVNEEAVR
+734 SGVPEESVR
-743 EAIRTT
+743 EVIRTT
-749 LEAGAQAKNPR
+749 LESGAQAKHPV

-772 FLSKGDTVYTTLQ
+772 FLSKGDTVYTTLE

-800 PRSGGMPLFPLAFCR
+800 PDSDGKPLFPLAFCR

-828 ESGAFRYEPRR
+828 EGGTFRYEPRR

-846 REGEGYLYVGVP
+846 RQGEGYLYLGMP
-858 GQDYEWPADPQSAV
+858 GQDYEWPADPQKAV

-883 ADAQGVTVVKKSYRP
+883 TDAQGVTVVKKSYRP
-898 RVPKRVVVDAFGHE
+898 RLPKRVVVDAHGNE
-912 AGEGLVAAFV
+912 SDEGLVAAFV

-1017 AAVRAGED
+1017 AAVRAGEE

-1034 AVTEVMGLS
+1034 AVTEVMGLT
-1043 PRDYATGAS
+1043 PREYAAGTD
-1052 LPPSLELRAKK
+1052 LPPSMERRATK

-1091 GLLRIGYEDLDW
+1091 GLLRIDYEDLDW
-1103 IAGKQ
+1103 IAAHP
-1108 ERWDAA
+1108 ERWQSA
-1114 HAELRNADPALR
+1114 HAALRDADPALR
-1126 EEVTRTLL
+1126 QEIARTLL
-1134 DYMRRALAIDVQYFR
+1134 DFMRRALAIDVQYFR

-1158 SEERLAGPWVLS
+1158 SEERLTGPWVLS
-1170 ESDRPTVG
+1170 ESDRPAVG
-1178 TAYPYGSK
+1178 TAYPYGSR

-1191 SALFLSARGKF
+1191 TAQFLSARGKF

-1207 RNMPE
+1207 RNMPD
-1212 LRDLPLEDVQG
+1212 LRDLPLDDVQK
-1223 VIEDLLKVLLDAEL
+1223 VIEDLLTVLRDAEL
-1237 VHEVESA
+1237 VREVDA
-1244 PEHAGPAYRRRAAQ
+1244 TPEQSGPAYRRRATQ
-1258 KRTGFRVSAA
+1258 KRTGYRVSAA
-1268 ALVWRAGTGERGTID
+1268 ALIWRAGNGERGAID

-1304 YKTAAA
+1304 YRTAAA
-1310 ELAGLF
+1310 ELAGLY

-1322 QVTPEDRLERERQ
+1322 QVTPEDRLERERL
-1335 FRAAELPLLYCSPT
+1335 FRDAELPLLYCSPT

-1403 YFRRSQDMVSGQVAP
+1403 YFRRSQDMVAGQVAP

-1428 VRSHLQAIWL
+1428 VRSHLQGIWL
-1438 AETGMKLGTA
+1438 AETEMKLGTA
-1448 VPDVVDVAYDPEGGD
+1448 IPEVVDVAYDPDGDD
-1463 RPDPLMPLP
+1463 RPDPHMPLP
-1472 LRADFRDRS
+1472 LLPDILSAS
-1481 LDEGARR
+1481 LDEDARR
-1488 RAAKAARTVLAPLIT
+1488 RAAATARTVLAPLIA
-1503 DFEATTWWYDEWIEN
+1503 DFESTTWWYDEWIED

-1524 KLFDASFER
+1524 EKFDASFDR

-1555 TLSPGEQSRAR
+1555 TLSQGEQSRAR
-1566 TRRREAETQTHL
+1566 SRRREAETQTNL
-1578 LLNRSSDSKSVTS
+1578 LLNRSADSKSVMS

-1667 ASGDLAT
+1667 ASGELAT

-1690 VGTDVCSMCGE
+1690 PGSDTCTMCGAE
-1701 SLRGKRTGLLHLHT
+1701 LYGKRTGLLHLHT

-1741 YAFQEHGARRGRLTS
+1741 YAFQDHGARKGRLTS
-1756 HVSDAGGA
+1756 HVADADGT

-1823 EDGNEKRRKKRVLPY
+1823 EDGNEKRRKKRVLPF

-1850 DEALPEPVA
+1850 EEPLPEPVA
-1859 LSFLYALERGIE
+1859 WSFLYALERGVE

-1890 GPRGRLLFTEAAEGG
+1890 GPRRRMLFTEAAEGG
-1905 AGVLRRIQHERDA
+1905 AGVLRRIQHDRHA
-1918 LAKAARTALAICHF
+1918 LAKAARTALEICHF
-1932 DPDSGDDE
+1932 DPETGDDE
-1940 GGPAADEACA
+1940 GGPADGEKCA

-1958 TYGNQTHHRRLS
+1958 TYANQTHHRQLS
-1970 RHAAQPL
+1970 RHSAHPL
-1977 LMRLAGSL
+1977 LVRLANAL
-1985 TAREDRGESRSE
+1985 TEREDRGESRSE
-1997 RFRRLAPAA
+1997 RFRRLAPASSFSQ
-2006 GVTTG
+2006 
-2011 ARAAEGTGPAAGT
+2011 
-2024 SAAEP
+2024 SA
-2029 AESATSAAQSSV
+2029 Q
-2041 QAPTPLETDLAALVA
+2041 PTPVEADLAALVA
-2056 NGDLLGWLRAKGYR
+2056 QGDLLGWLRAKGYR
-2070 VPDEVGPFVGAAAA
+2070 LPDEVGVLVPEAGAC
-2084 RPDLVFRLE
+2084 PDLLFRLE
-2093 GVNLAVFVDVPG
+2093 GANLAVFVDVPG
-2105 QAADS
+2105 HTDAS
-2110 SRDIEAGYR
+2110 TRDVDAGYR
-2119 LEDAGWD
+2119 LEEAGWD
-2126 VLRFPT
+2126 VVRFPT
-2132 DADWDAITAHNAAYF
+2132 DADWDTIIEHNASYF
-2147 HLR
+2147 RLR

>member
-1 MRRVKRGG
+1 ME
-9 PVGQGTVD
+9 TVD
-17 GRFQITGVLGRGNMG
+17 GRFRITGIVGRGNMG
-32 EVHRAQDLQADLGS
+32 EVHRAEDLQAAPDS

-57 RARTGV
+57 RGRTGV
-63 AVDTS
+63 AVDAS
-68 GSSKDIKRFHRE
+68 GPGKEVDRFRRE

-102 DQAPAGSGL
+102 DRTPGGSGL

-119 DGNPLA
+119 DGHPLA
-125 ELIDEEPQLPVSWVA
+125 DLIDEEPQLPISWVA
-140 AIGAQIASG
+140 AIGAQIAAG
-149 LAAAH
+149 LTAAH

-165 ANVMLTRDGTV
+165 ANVMLTRDGTL
-176 KVLDFG
+176 KILDFG
-182 MGSVVDDPDQTRLT
+182 MGSIVDDPDQTRLT

-210 EQFRAEQVTAL
+210 EQFRAERVSAL

-242 ARTPY
+242 AKTPY

-254 HQQPPQLTLVRPDLP
+254 HEQPPRLTLVRPDLP
-269 TPLVR
+269 SELVR
-274 LVNRLLEKDTELRP
+274 LVDRLLEKDAELRP
-288 EHAALVHDALVP
+288 ENAALVREVLVP
-300 LALAPDDTA
+300 LALAPDRTA
-309 DLLAPHWQVMD
+309 SLLAPHWQVMD

-328 LPERAPAAPVP
+328 LPERAPAASTP
-339 VPRRAPR
+339 VPRREPR
-346 LPETM
+346 LPEAM
-351 DVFGIHADLIREY
+351 DVFGIHADLISEY
-364 ESFTKSATVIRDA
+364 MSFTKSATVIRDA
-377 RIDGFV
+377 RITGFV
-383 EDDLGAKSQWPDP
+383 EDDLAAKSQWPDP

-408 HVTDLVRD
+408 QVTDLVRD
-416 GVLHPR
+416 GVLHPK
-422 CAEIFQAGKKE
+422 CAEIFQAGKKAT
-433 DSRRPDGRPLTFH
+433 SRRPDGRPLTFH
-446 LHQRQAIEAAQ
+446 LHQREAIEAAQ

-478 PIVDRVLK
+478 PIVNRVLK
-486 ERQAAGPGVGG
+486 ERQAAGPGTPG

-512 SQLGEL
+512 SQLMEL

-527 KDREP
+527 GGREP

-544 EVRKELRKNP
+544 EQRRELRKNP

-569 TRPEDRSGLID
+569 TRPDDRSSLIRM
-580 KAAGLQF
+580 AEGLQF

-627 ATMSTEGSW
+627 ATMSTEESW
-636 EDQQREVAK
+636 KQQRREVAK

-652 TTLLPKRVIGET
+652 TTVLPERVIGET
-664 LVRATEEGPVA
+664 LIRATEEAPA
-675 VPAERLRVPAAPR
+675 TMPAERLRVPAAPR
-688 AYEALT
+688 SYEALT
-694 EDPLARWIESRFGLE
+694 KDPLARWVESRFGLE
-709 RDETGRLRRCAPG
+709 REESTGRLRRCSPSTLEAAAL
-722 TVESAAEELAAA
+722 ELSAQYGVAEER
-734 SGVNEEAVR
+734 VR

-749 LEAGAQAKNPR
+749 LEAGAQAKHPV

-772 FLSKGDTVYTTLQ
+772 FLSKGDTVYTTLE

-800 PRSGGMPLFPLAFCR
+800 PDSDGKPLFPLAFCR

-828 ESGAFRYEPRR
+828 EGGAFQYEPRR
-839 DTSASGG
+839 NTAASGG
-846 REGEGYLYVGVP
+846 RDGEGYLYLGMP
-858 GQDYEWPADPQSAV
+858 GEDYEWPADAQKAV

-883 ADAQGVTVVKKSYRP
+883 PDAQGVTVVKKSYRP
-898 RVPKRVVVDAFGHE
+898 RVPKRVVVDAYGNE
-912 AGEGLVAAFV
+912 SAEGLAAAFV

-940 GRDFAKLATLD
+940 GRDFAKLAALD

-959 SLISASIVK
+959 SLISASILK
-968 SLRAVPEESLGKEA
+968 SLRAVPAESLGKEA

-1006 QVTQLRGALYQ
+1006 QVTQLRGSLYQ
-1017 AAVRAGED
+1017 AAVRAGDE
-1025 GLRHDDLAE
+1025 GLHHDDLAE

-1043 PRDYATGAS
+1043 PRAYAAGTDLA
-1052 LPPSLELRAKK
+1052 PSMERRAVK
-1063 AFRDVVG
+1063 AFRDIVG
-1070 YRLYRDL
+1070 FRLYRDL

-1091 GLLRIGYEDLDW
+1091 GLLRIDYEDLHW
-1103 IAGKQ
+1103 IAEKPD
-1108 ERWDAA
+1108 RWQSA
-1114 HAELRNADPALR
+1114 HEVLRGADPALR
-1126 EEVTRTLL
+1126 EEIARALL

-1158 SEERLAGPWVLS
+1158 SEERLTGPWVLG
-1170 ESDRPTVG
+1170 ESDRPAVG
-1178 TAYPYGSK
+1178 TAYPYGSR

-1191 SALFLSARGKF
+1191 SAQFLSARGKF

-1212 LRDLPLEDVQG
+1212 LRDLPLDDVQC
-1223 VIEDLLKVLLDAEL
+1223 VIEDLLKVLRDAQL
-1237 VHEVESA
+1237 VNEVEVA
-1244 PEHAGPAYRRRAAQ
+1244 PERSGPAFRRRAAE
-1258 KRTGFRVSAA
+1258 KRTGYRVSAA
-1268 ALVWRAGTGERGTID
+1268 ALIWRAGSGERGAVD

-1289 TSGEGPRVNPFFRDL
+1289 SSGEGPRVNPFFRDL

-1322 QVTPEDRLERERQ
+1322 QVTPEDRLEREKE
-1335 FRAAELPLLYCSPT
+1335 FRSADLPLLYCSPT
-1349 MELGVDISSLNAVM
+1349 MELGVDISSLNAVL

-1376 RSGRAGRSGQPALVT
+1376 RSGRAGRSGQPALVA

-1428 VRSHLQAIWL
+1428 VRSHLQGIWL
-1438 AETGMKLGTA
+1438 AETGMKLGSA
-1448 VPDVVDVAYDPEGGD
+1448 IPDIVDVAYDPETGD
-1463 RPDPLMPLP
+1463 RPDPHMQLP
-1472 LRADFRDRS
+1472 LLPHVRDLS
-1481 LDEGARR
+1481 LDEDARR
-1488 RAAKAARTVLAPLIT
+1488 RAVAASRTILAPLIA
-1503 DFEATTWWYDEWIEN
+1503 DFEATTWWYDEWIED
-1518 RIERAP
+1518 RIERGP
-1524 KLFDASFER
+1524 KEFDASFDR
-1533 WRDLFRA
+1533 WRQLFRA

-1555 TLSPGEQSRAR
+1555 TLSPGEQGRAR
-1566 TRRREAETQTHL
+1566 SRRREAETQTNL
-1578 LLNRSSDSKSVTS
+1578 LLNRSSDNKSMMS

-1684 YHYAVK
+1684 YHYDVK
-1690 VGTDVCSMCGE
+1690 VGSDICAMCGE
-1701 SLRGKRTGLLHLHT
+1701 PLTGKRTGLLHLHT

-1741 YAFQEHGARRGRLTS
+1741 YAFQDHGARKGRLTS
-1756 HVSDAGGA
+1756 HVTDADGGL
-1764 PVLDLDYGDSAT
+1764 VLDLDYGDSAT
-1776 VRITNLGRV
+1776 IRITNLGRV
-1785 RDKEGEPDGY
+1785 RDKQGETDGY
-1795 WLDLG
+1795 WLDLS

-1823 EDGNEKRRKKRVLPY
+1823 EDGNEKHRKKRVLPY

-1850 DEALPEPVA
+1850 DEAQPEPIA

-1882 AELLPPDD
+1882 AELLPPDG
-1890 GPRGRLLFTEAAEGG
+1890 GPHRRMLFTEAAEGG
-1905 AGVLRRIQHERDA
+1905 AGVLRRIQHDKDA
-1918 LAKAARTALAICHF
+1918 FAKAARTALEICHF
-1932 DPDSGDDE
+1932 DPENGEDK
-1940 GGPAADEACA
+1940 GGPTDNEKCA

-1958 TYGNQTHHRRLS
+1958 TYANQTHHRQLS
-1970 RHAAQPL
+1970 RHAARPL
-1977 LMRLAGSL
+1977 LARLAGAR
-1985 TAREDRGESRSE
+1985 TEREDRGESRSE
-1997 RFRRLAPAA
+1997 RFRRLAPAVSNGNSA
-2006 GVTTG
+2006 SNGD
-2011 ARAAEGTGPAAGT
+2011 PA
-2024 SAAEP
+2024 
-2029 AESATSAAQSSV
+2029 SSL
-2041 QAPTPLETDLAALVA
+2041 TPLEANLADLTAE
-2056 NGDLLGWLRAKGYR
+2056 GDLLGWLKAKGHR
-2070 VPDEVGPFVGAAAA
+2070 LPDEVKPFVPAAAA
-2084 RPDLVFRLE
+2084 CPDLVFHLD
-2093 GVNLAVFVDVPG
+2093 GANLAVFVDIPG
-2105 QAADS
+2105 HAPDS
-2110 SRDIEAGYR
+2110 TRDLEAGYR

-2132 DADWDAITAHNAAYF
+2132 DADWDAIADTNAAYF

>member
-1 MRRVKRGG
+1 MS
-9 PVGQGTVD
+9 PETVD
-17 GRFQITGVLGRGNMG
+17 ARFRIKGIVGRGNMG
-32 EVHRAQDLQADLGS
+32 EVHRAEDLHAAPDS
-46 PHREVAVKTVL
+46 PHREVALKTVL
-57 RARTGV
+57 RGRTGI

-68 GSSKDIKRFHRE
+68 GSNTEIDRFRRE

-94 TLLIDGGV
+94 TRLIDGGI
-102 DQAPAGSGL
+102 DGTPGGSGL

-119 DGNPLA
+119 DGHPLA
-125 ELIDEEPQLPVSWVA
+125 DLIDEEPQLPVSWA
-140 AIGAQIASG
+140 AAVGAQIASG

-165 ANVMLTRDGTV
+165 ANVMLTGDGTV
-176 KVLDFG
+176 KILDFG
-182 MGSVVDDPDQTRLT
+182 MGTIVEDPDQTRLT

-210 EQFRAEQVTAL
+210 EQFRAKRVSAL
-221 ADLYALGCILYELLI
+221 ADLYALGCILYELLV
-236 GRPPFS
+236 GQPPFS
-242 ARTPY
+242 ARTPF

-254 HQQPPQLTLVRPDLP
+254 HEQPPSLTLVRPDLP
-269 TPLVR
+269 AGLVR
-274 LVNRLLEKDTELRP
+274 LVDRLLEKDAELRP
-288 EHAALVHDALVP
+288 ENAALVHDALVP

-309 DLLAPHWQVMD
+309 ALLAPHWQVMD
-320 PVARLRAL
+320 PVERLRTL
-328 LPERAPAAPVP
+328 LPERTPAAPAP
-339 VPRRAPR
+339 VPRRKPR

-351 DVFGIHADLIREY
+351 DVFGIHSDLIREY
-364 ESFTKSATVIRDA
+364 ENFTRSATVFRDA

-383 EDDLGAKSQWPDP
+383 KDDLAAKSQWPDP

-408 HVTDLVRD
+408 KVTDLVRD
-416 GVLHPR
+416 GMLHPR
-422 CAEIFQAGKKE
+422 CAEIFQADKKE
-433 DSRRPDGRPLTFH
+433 TSPRPDGRPLTFH

-472 SLAYIV
+472 SLSYIV
-478 PIVDRVLK
+478 PIVDHVLK
-486 ERQAAGPGVGG
+486 EREAAGPGAGG

-512 SQLGEL
+512 SQLKEL
-518 EKYLRHGFG
+518 EKYLHHGFG
-527 KDREP
+527 DGREP

-537 YTGQESD
+537 YTGQES
-544 EVRKELRKNP
+544 EEQRRELRKNP

-569 TRPEDRSGLID
+569 TRPDDRSSLIRMAD
-580 KAAGLQF
+580 GLQF

-636 EDQQREVAK
+636 EDQRREVAR

-652 TTLLPKRVIGET
+652 TTVLPKRVIGET
-664 LVRATEEGPVA
+664 LIRAADEAPAT
-675 VPAERLRVPAAPR
+675 VPAERLRSSAAPR
-688 AYEALT
+688 SYEALT
-694 EDPLARWIESRFGLE
+694 KDSLARWVESRFGLE
-709 RDETGRLRRCAPG
+709 HEAGTGRLRRCAPD
-722 TVESAAEELAAA
+722 TVEAAAAGLAAE
-734 SGVNEEAVR
+734 SGVPEERVR
-743 EAIRTT
+743 EAIRAT
-749 LEAGAQAKNPR
+749 LEAGAQAKHPV

-772 FLSKGDTVYTTLQ
+772 FLSKGDTVYTTLE

-800 PRSGGMPLFPLAFCR
+800 PDSDGKPLFPLAFCR
-815 ECGQEYLTVWRTE
+815 ECGQEYLTVWRSE
-828 ESGAFRYEPRR
+828 ENGAYRYEPRR
-839 DTSASGG
+839 NTSASGG
-846 REGEGYLYVGVP
+846 RDGEGYLYLGMP
-858 GQDYEWPADPQSAV
+858 GEDYEWPADPQSAV

-883 ADAQGVTVVKKSYRP
+883 PDAQGVTVVKKSYRP
-898 RVPKRVVVDAFGHE
+898 RVPRRVVVDAFGNE
-912 AGEGLVAAFV
+912 SGEGLVAAFV

-1006 QVTQLRGALYQ
+1006 QVTQLRGALYR
-1017 AAVRAGED
+1017 AASQAGEE

-1034 AVTEVMGLS
+1034 AVTAVMGLS
-1043 PRDYATGAS
+1043 PREYAGAAS
-1052 LPPSLELRAKK
+1052 LAPSMERRATK

-1091 GLLRIGYEDLDW
+1091 GLLRIDYEDLDW
-1103 IAGKQ
+1103 IAARPD
-1108 ERWDAA
+1108 RWQSA
-1114 HAELRNADPALR
+1114 HAVLRDADPALR
-1126 EEVTRTLL
+1126 EEVARTLL
-1134 DYMRRALAIDVQYFR
+1134 DHMRRALAIDVQYFR

-1158 SEERLAGPWVLS
+1158 SEERLVGPWVLS
-1170 ESDRPTVG
+1170 ESDKPTVG
-1178 TAYPYGSK
+1178 TAYPYGSR

-1212 LRDLPLEDVQG
+1212 LRALSLDDVQA
-1223 VIEDLLKVLLDAEL
+1223 VIGDLLKVLLQAEL
-1237 VHEVESA
+1237 VREVEAA
-1244 PEHAGPAYRRRAAQ
+1244 PEYSGPAFRRRAAE
-1258 KRTGFRVSAA
+1258 KRTGYRVSAA
-1268 ALVWRAGTGERGTID
+1268 ALVWRAGDGERGAVD

-1289 TSGEGPRVNPFFRDL
+1289 SSGEGPRVNPFFRDL
-1304 YKTAAA
+1304 YRTAAA

-1322 QVTPEDRLERERQ
+1322 QVPPEDRLEREEE
-1335 FRAAELPLLYCSPT
+1335 FRKAELPLLYCSPT
-1349 MELGVDISSLNAVM
+1349 MELGVDISSLNAVL

-1428 VRSHLQAIWL
+1428 VRSHLQGIWL
-1438 AETGMKLGTA
+1438 AETGMKLGIA
-1448 VPDVVDVAYDPEGGD
+1448 IPDVVDVAYDPDGSD
-1463 RPDPLMPLP
+1463 RPDPQMPLP
-1472 LRADFRDRS
+1472 LLPHIRDLS

-1488 RAAKAARTVLAPLIT
+1488 RAVAAARTVLAPLIA
-1503 DFEATTWWYDEWIEN
+1503 DFAATTWWYDEWIED
-1518 RIERAP
+1518 RIDRAP
-1524 KLFDASFER
+1524 HWFDESFER
-1533 WRDLFRA
+1533 WRELFRA
-1540 AVIDQYEQN
+1540 AVVDQYEQN

-1555 TLSPGEQSRAR
+1555 TLSQGEQSRAR
-1566 TRRREAETQTHL
+1566 SRRREAETQTNL
-1578 LLNRSSDSKSVTS
+1578 LLNRSSDSKSVMS

-1674 AEARRCDGCG
+1674 AETRRCDNCG
-1684 YHYAVK
+1684 YHHVVK
-1690 VGTDVCSMCGE
+1690 PGVDVCEMCDE
-1701 SLRGKRTGLLHLHT
+1701 SLGKKRTGLLHLHT

-1741 YAFQEHGARRGRLTS
+1741 YAFQGHGARKGRLTS
-1756 HVSDAGGA
+1756 HVTDIDGA

-1785 RDKEGEPDGY
+1785 RDKENEPDGY

-1838 VEDRRNILVVTL
+1838 VEDRRNILVLTL
-1850 DEALPEPVA
+1850 DEPQPEPVA

-1890 GPRGRLLFTEAAEGG
+1890 GPRRRILFTEAAEGG
-1905 AGVLRRIQHERDA
+1905 AGVLRRIQHEKDA
-1918 LAKAARTALAICHF
+1918 LARAARTALEICHF
-1932 DPDSGDDE
+1932 DPETGEDE
-1940 GGPAADEACA
+1940 GGPAQGEKCA

-1958 TYGNQTHHRRLS
+1958 TYANQTHHRKLS
-1970 RHAAQPL
+1970 RHSAQPL
-1977 LMRLAGSL
+1977 LARLA
-1985 TAREDRGESRSE
+1985 TARTTREDRGESRSE

-2006 GVTTG
+2006 NGKTDT
-2011 ARAAEGTGPAAGT
+2011 PAG
-2024 SAAEP
+2024 AAEP
-2029 AESATSAAQSSV
+2029 AAPAPT
-2041 QAPTPLETDLAALVA
+2041 PTPLETDLGALVA
-2056 NGDLLGWLRAKGYR
+2056 SGDLLGWLRAKGFR
-2070 VPDEVGPFVGAAAA
+2070 MPDKAKVLVPEAGAC
-2084 RPDLVFRLE
+2084 PDLVFRLD
-2093 GVNLAVFVDVPG
+2093 GANLAVFVDVPG
-2105 QAADS
+2105 RAADS
-2110 SRDIEAGYR
+2110 TRDVEAGYR

-2132 DADWDAITAHNAAYF
+2132 DADWDAIIDHNAAYF
-2147 HLR
+2147 HMR

>member
-1 MRRVKRGG
+1 M
-9 PVGQGTVD
+9 GQETVA
-17 GRFQITGVLGRGNMG
+17 GRFRITGILGRGNMG
-32 EVHRAQDLQADLGS
+32 EVHRAEDLQAAPDS
-46 PHREVAVKTVL
+46 PHRQVAVKTVL
-57 RARTGV
+57 RSRTGI

-68 GSSKDIKRFHRE
+68 GSGKEIDRFRRE

-102 DQAPAGSGL
+102 DEAPGGSGL

-119 DGNPLA
+119 DGHPLA
-125 ELIDEEPQLPVSWVA
+125 DLIDEEPQLPVSWA
-140 AIGAQIASG
+140 AALGAQLAAG

-165 ANVMLTRDGTV
+165 ANAMLTRDGTV

-210 EQFRAEQVTAL
+210 EQFRAERVSAS

-254 HQQPPQLTLVRPDLP
+254 HEQPPRLTLVRPDLP
-269 TPLVR
+269 AELVR
-274 LVNRLLEKDTELRP
+274 LVDRLLEKDAELRP
-288 EHAALVHDALVP
+288 DNAALVRETLVP
-300 LALAPDDTA
+300 LAFAPDDTA
-309 DLLAPHWQVMD
+309 SLLAPHWQVMD

-328 LPERAPAAPVP
+328 LPQPTPAAPTP
-339 VPRRAPR
+339 VPRREPR
-346 LPETM
+346 LPEAM
-351 DVFGIHADLIREY
+351 DVFGIHSDLISEY
-364 ESFTKSATVIRDA
+364 ESFTRSATVIRDA
-377 RIDGFV
+377 RIAGFV
-383 EDDLGAKSQWPDP
+383 EDDLAAKSQWPDP

-408 HVTDLVRD
+408 QVTDLVRD

-422 CAEIFQAGKKE
+422 CAEIFQADKKE
-433 DSRRPDGRPLTFH
+433 SSPRPDGRPLTFH

-472 SLAYIV
+472 SLSYIV

-486 ERQAAGPGVGG
+486 ERQAAGPGAGG

-527 KDREP
+527 KGREP

-537 YTGQESD
+537 YTGQESKED
-544 EVRKELRKNP
+544 RRELRKNP

-569 TRPEDRSGLID
+569 TRPDDRSSLIRM
-580 KAAGLQF
+580 AEGLQF

-613 ACRASATLQCIGTS
+613 ACRASTTLQCIGTS

-652 TTLLPKRVIGET
+652 TTVLPKRVIGET
-664 LVRATEEGPVA
+664 LVRATEEA
-675 VPAERLRVPAAPR
+675 SENVPAERLRVPAAPR
-688 AYEALT
+688 SYDALT
-694 EDPLARWIESRFGLE
+694 KDPLARWVESRFGLE
-709 RDETGRLRRCAPG
+709 REEGTERLRRCAPD
-722 TVESAAEELAAA
+722 TVEEAAAELAAA
-734 SGVNEEAVR
+734 SGVPEETVR

-749 LEAGAQAKNPR
+749 LEAGAQAKHPV

-772 FLSKGDTVYTTLQ
+772 FLSKGDTVFTTLE

-800 PRSGGMPLFPLAFCR
+800 PDSDGKPLFPLAFCR

-828 ESGAFRYEPRR
+828 EDGTFRYEPRR

-846 REGEGYLYVGVP
+846 RAGEGYLYLGMP
-858 GQDYEWPADPQSAV
+858 GEDYEWPADPQKAV

-883 ADAQGVTVVKKSYRP
+883 SDAQGVTVVKKSYRP
-898 RVPKRVVVDAFGHE
+898 RVPKRVVVDPLGHE
-912 AGEGLVAAFV
+912 SGEGLVAAFV

-1017 AAVRAGED
+1017 AAVRAGEE
-1025 GLRHDDLAE
+1025 GLSHDDLAE
-1034 AVTEVMGLS
+1034 AVTEVMGLT
-1043 PRDYATGAS
+1043 PAEFTDVANLTPAMER
-1052 LPPSLELRAKK
+1052 RAVK

-1091 GLLRIGYEDLDW
+1091 GLLRIDYEDLGWLAAAD
-1103 IAGKQ
+1103 
-1108 ERWDAA
+1108 ERWQST
-1114 HAELRNADPALR
+1114 HAVLRDADPALR
-1126 EEVTRTLL
+1126 EEIARTLL
-1134 DYMRRALAIDVQYFR
+1134 DFMRRALAIDVQYFR

-1158 SEERLAGPWVLS
+1158 SEERLTGAWVLS

-1178 TAYPYGSK
+1178 TAYPYGSR

-1212 LRDLPLEDVQG
+1212 LREQSVTLDDVQG
-1223 VIEDLLKVLLDAEL
+1223 VIEDLLKVLVDADLVREVDATPEL
-1237 VHEVESA
+1237 S
-1244 PEHAGPAYRRRAAQ
+1244 GPAYRRRAAE
-1258 KRTGFRVSAA
+1258 KRTGYRVSAA
-1268 ALVWRAGTGERGTID
+1268 ALIWRAGNGERGAVD

-1289 TSGEGPRVNPFFRDL
+1289 SSGEGPRVNPFFRDL
-1304 YKTAAA
+1304 YRTAAA
-1310 ELAGLF
+1310 ELAGLY

-1322 QVTPEDRLERERQ
+1322 QVLPEDRLEREEQ
-1335 FRAAELPLLYCSPT
+1335 FRKAELPLLYCSPT
-1349 MELGVDISSLNAVM
+1349 MELGVDISSLNAVL

-1428 VRSHLQAIWL
+1428 VRSHLQGIWL
-1438 AETGMKLGTA
+1438 AETEMQLGIA
-1448 VPDVVDVAYDPEGGD
+1448 IPEVVDVAYDPDGDD
-1463 RPDPLMPLP
+1463 RPDPQMQLP
-1472 LRADFRDRS
+1472 LRSDILNRS
-1481 LDEGARR
+1481 LDEDARR
-1488 RAAKAARTVLAPLIT
+1488 RAAATARTVLAPLIA
-1503 DFEATTWWYDEWIEN
+1503 DFESTTWWYDEWIED

-1524 KLFDASFER
+1524 QEFDAAFDR
-1533 WRDLFRA
+1533 WRQLFRA

-1555 TLSPGEQSRAR
+1555 TLTQGEQSRAR
-1566 TRRREAETQTHL
+1566 SRRREAETQTNL
-1578 LLNRSSDSKSVTS
+1578 LLNRSTDSKSVMS

-1653 GARYQVTRVQLPPD
+1653 GARYQVTRVQLPPE
-1667 ASGDLAT
+1667 ASGELAT

-1684 YHYAVK
+1684 YHYVVK
-1690 VGTDVCSMCGE
+1690 PGLDQCDMCKE
-1701 SLRGKRTGLLHLHT
+1701 ELRGKRSGLLHLHT

-1741 YAFQEHGARRGRLTS
+1741 YAFQDHGARKGRLTS
-1756 HVSDAGGA
+1756 HVADGDGA
-1764 PVLDLDYGDSAT
+1764 TVLDLDYGDSAT

-1785 RDKEGEPDGY
+1785 RDKEDEPDGY

-1823 EDGNEKRRKKRVLPY
+1823 EDGNEKRRKKRVLPF

-1850 DEALPEPVA
+1850 EEPLPEPVA
-1859 LSFLYALERGIE
+1859 WSFLYALERGIE

-1882 AELLPPDD
+1882 AELLPPDE
-1890 GPRGRLLFTEAAEGG
+1890 GPRRRMLFTEAAEGG
-1905 AGVLRRIQHERDA
+1905 AGVLRRIQHEKDA
-1918 LAKAARTALAICHF
+1918 LAKAAKTALELCHF
-1932 DPDSGDDE
+1932 DPDTGEDE
-1940 GGPAADEACA
+1940 GGPTDSEKCA

-1958 TYGNQTHHRRLS
+1958 TYANQTHHRQLS

-1977 LMRLAGSL
+1977 LLRLSEAR
-1985 TAREDRGESRSE
+1985 TEREDRGESRSE
-1997 RFRRLAPAA
+1997 RFRRLAPAS
-2006 GVTTG
+2006 
-2011 ARAAEGTGPAAGT
+2011 T
-2024 SAAEP
+2024 S
-2029 AESATSAAQSSV
+2029 
-2041 QAPTPLETDLAALVA
+2041 PTPVEADLAALVA
-2056 NGDLLGWLRAKGYR
+2056 QGDLLGWLRAKGYR
-2070 VPDEVGPFVGAAAA
+2070 LPDEVEVLVPEAGAC
-2084 RPDLVFRLE
+2084 PDLVFRLD
-2093 GVNLAVFVDVPG
+2093 GANLAVFVDLPG
-2105 QAADS
+2105 RTPDS
-2110 SRDIEAGYR
+2110 TRDMEAGYR

-2126 VLRFPT
+2126 VVRFPT
-2132 DADWDAITAHNAAYF
+2132 DADWNTIVDTNALYF

>member
-1 MRRVKRGG
+1 MDLV
-9 PVGQGTVD
+9 TVN
-17 GRFQITGVLGRGNMG
+17 GRFRITGIVGRGNMG
-32 EVHRAQDLQADLGS
+32 EVHRAEDLQAAPDS

-57 RARTGV
+57 RGRTGV
-63 AVDTS
+63 AIDAS
-68 GSSKDIKRFHRE
+68 GSGKEIDRFRRE

-94 TLLIDGGV
+94 TRLIDGGV
-102 DQAPAGSGL
+102 DDQPGGSGL

-119 DGNPLA
+119 DGHPLA
-125 ELIDEEPQLPVSWVA
+125 DLIDEEPQLPVSWVA
-140 AIGAQIASG
+140 AIGAQIAAG

-165 ANVMLTRDGTV
+165 ANVMLTLDGTV
-176 KVLDFG
+176 KILDFG
-182 MGSVVDDPDQTRLT
+182 MGSIVDDPDQTRLT

-210 EQFRAEQVTAL
+210 EQFRAERVTAL

-236 GRPPFS
+236 GQPPFS

-254 HQQPPQLTLVRPDLP
+254 HARPPLLTLVRPDLP
-269 TPLVR
+269 AELVR
-274 LVNRLLEKDTELRP
+274 LVDRLLEKDAELRP
-288 EHAALVHDALVP
+288 ENAALLRDVLVP
-300 LALAPDDTA
+300 LAFTPDDTA
-309 DLLAPHWQVMD
+309 ALLAPHWQVMD

-328 LPERAPAAPVP
+328 LPERTPAAPAP
-339 VPRRAPR
+339 VPRREPR

-351 DVFGIHADLIREY
+351 DVFGIHADLISEY

-377 RIDGFV
+377 RIAGFV
-383 EDDLGAKSQWPDP
+383 EDDMAAKSQWPDP

-408 HVTDLVRD
+408 KVTDLVRD
-416 GVLHPR
+416 GILHPK

-433 DSRRPDGRPLTFH
+433 SSRRPDGRPLTFH

-472 SLAYIV
+472 SLSYIV
-478 PIVDRVLK
+478 PIVNHVLK
-486 ERQAAGPGVGG
+486 ERQAGGAGG

-512 SQLGEL
+512 SQLMEL

-527 KDREP
+527 AGNEP

-544 EVRKELRKNP
+544 EQRRELRKNP

-569 TRPEDRSGLID
+569 TRPDDRSSLIRMAD
-580 KAAGLQF
+580 GLQF

-627 ATMSTEGSW
+627 ATMSTEGTW
-636 EDQQREVAK
+636 EDQRREVAK

-652 TTLLPKRVIGET
+652 TTVLPKRVIGET
-664 LVRATEEGPVA
+664 LIRATEKAPVT

-688 AYEALT
+688 SYEALT
-694 EDPLARWIESRFGLE
+694 KDSLARWLESRFGLE
-709 RDETGRLRRCAPG
+709 REEGTGRFRRCAPG
-722 TVESAAEELAAA
+722 TVEDAAAELAAE
-734 SGVNEEAVR
+734 SGVAEESVR

-749 LEAGAQAKNPR
+749 LEAGSQAKNPM

-772 FLSKGDTVYTTLQ
+772 FLSKGDTVYTTLE
-785 DPLTRPLTRTYQLEQ
+785 DPLSRPLTRTYQLEQ
-800 PRSGGMPLFPLAFCR
+800 PGSDGKPLFPLAFCR

-846 REGEGYLYVGVP
+846 RDGEGYLYLGMP
-858 GQDYEWPADPQSAV
+858 GEDYEWPADPQTAV

-883 ADAQGVTVVKKSYRP
+883 TDAQGVTVVKKSYRP
-898 RVPKRVVVDAFGHE
+898 RVPKRVVVDGFGNE
-912 AGEGLVAAFV
+912 SGEGLVAAFV

-1017 AAVRAGED
+1017 AAVRAGEE
-1025 GLRHDDLAE
+1025 GLHHDELAE

-1043 PRDYATGAS
+1043 PREYAEGKA
-1052 LPPSLELRAKK
+1052 LAPSMERRATK

-1091 GLLRIGYEDLDW
+1091 GLLRIDYEDLGW
-1103 IAGKQ
+1103 IAAQ
-1108 ERWDAA
+1108 PDRWQAA
-1114 HAELRNADPALR
+1114 HAVLREADPALR
-1126 EEVTRTLL
+1126 EEVARTLL

-1149 DDFDTLQRA
+1149 DDFDTLLRA
-1158 SEERLAGPWVLS
+1158 SEERLTGPWVLS
-1170 ESDRPTVG
+1170 EGDRPAVG

-1212 LRDLPLEDVQG
+1212 LRALPLDDVQG

-1237 VHEVESA
+1237 VREVEAA
-1244 PEHAGPAYRRRAAQ
+1244 PEHAGPAYRRRAAE
-1258 KRTGFRVSAA
+1258 KRTGYRVSAA
-1268 ALVWRAGTGERGTID
+1268 ALIWRAGSGERGAID

-1289 TSGEGPRVNPFFRDL
+1289 SSGEGPRVNPFFRNL
-1304 YKTAAA
+1304 YRTAAA

-1322 QVTPEDRLERERQ
+1322 QVTPEDRLEREGR
-1335 FRAAELPLLYCSPT
+1335 FRTAELPLLYCSPT
-1349 MELGVDISSLNAVM
+1349 MELGVDISSLNAVL

-1403 YFRRSQDMVSGQVAP
+1403 YFRRSQDMVAGQVAP

-1428 VRSHLQAIWL
+1428 VRSHIQGIWL
-1438 AETGMKLGTA
+1438 AETGMKLGVA
-1448 VPDVVDVAYDPEGGD
+1448 IPDVVDVAYDPDGSD
-1463 RPDPLMPLP
+1463 RPDPQMPLP
-1472 LRADFRDRS
+1472 LLPHIRDLS

-1488 RAAKAARTVLAPLIT
+1488 RAVAAARTVLAPLIG
-1503 DFEATTWWYDEWIEN
+1503 DFADTTWWYDEWIED

-1524 KLFDASFER
+1524 QRFDDSFGR
-1533 WRDLFRA
+1533 WRELFRA
-1540 AVIDQYEQN
+1540 AVVDQYEQN

-1555 TLSPGEQSRAR
+1555 TLSQGEQSRAR
-1566 TRRREAETQTHL
+1566 TRRREAETQTNL
-1578 LLNRSSDSKSVTS
+1578 LLNRSSDSKSVMS

-1690 VGTDVCSMCGE
+1690 PGVDRCTMCHE
-1701 SLRGKRTGLLHLHT
+1701 ELRSKRTGLLHLHT

-1741 YAFQEHGARRGRLTS
+1741 YAFQGHGARKGRLTS
-1756 HVSDAGGA
+1756 HVTDAEGA

-1850 DEALPEPVA
+1850 DEPQPEPVA

-1890 GPRGRLLFTEAAEGG
+1890 GPRRRMLFTEAAEGG
-1905 AGVLRRIQHERDA
+1905 AGVLRRIQHDKGA
-1918 LAKAARTALAICHF
+1918 LARAARTALEICHF
-1932 DPDSGDDE
+1932 DPDTGEDQGGPTDDE
-1940 GGPAADEACA
+1940 KCA

-1958 TYGNQTHHRRLS
+1958 TYANQAHHRQLS
-1970 RHAAQPL
+1970 RHAAHPL
-1977 LMRLAGSL
+1977 LVRLADAR
-1985 TAREDRGESRSE
+1985 TEREDRGESRSE
-1997 RFRRLAPAA
+1997 QFRRLAPAVSS
-2006 GVTTG
+2006 GD
-2011 ARAAEGTGPAAGT
+2011 AA
-2024 SAAEP
+2024 S
-2029 AESATSAAQSSV
+2029 ESASL
-2041 QAPTPLETDLAALVA
+2041 TPVEADLAALVA
-2056 NGDLLGWLRAKGYR
+2056 RGDLLGWLRAKGYR
-2070 VPDEVGPFVGAAAA
+2070 LPDEVNVLVQEAGA
-2084 RPDLVFRLE
+2084 RPDLVFRLD
-2093 GVNLAVFVDVPG
+2093 GANLAVFVDLPG
-2105 QAADS
+2105 RATDS
-2110 SRDIEAGYR
+2110 TRDVEAGYR

-2132 DADWDAITAHNAAYF
+2132 DADWDTITDNNAAYF

>member
-1 MRRVKRGG
+1 MGLG
-9 PVGQGTVD
+9 IVG
-17 GRFQITGVLGRGNMG
+17 GRFRITGVVGRGNMG
-32 EVHRAQDLQADLGS
+32 EVHRAEDLEAAADS
-46 PHREVAVKTVL
+46 PHRQVAVKTLL
-57 RARTGV
+57 RSRTGG
-63 AVDTS
+63 AIDTS
-68 GSSKDIKRFHRE
+68 GSGKETARFRRE

-102 DQAPAGSGL
+102 DDSADGGGL

-119 DGNPLA
+119 DGSPLA
-125 ELIDEEPQLPVSWVA
+125 DLIDEEPQLPVSWVA
-140 AIGAQIASG
+140 AVGAQIASG
-149 LAAAH
+149 LTAAH

-165 ANVMLTRDGTV
+165 ANVMLTGDGTV

-182 MGSVVDDPDQTRLT
+182 MGSIVDDPDQTRLT
-196 STGVSVGTA
+196 STGVSLGTA

-210 EQFRAEQVTAL
+210 EQFRAEQVSAP

-242 ARTPY
+242 GRTHY
-247 ELSEQHQ
+247 EISEQHL
-254 HQQPPQLTLVRPDLP
+254 HERPPQLTLVRPDLP
-269 TPLVR
+269 AGLVR
-274 LVNRLLEKDTELRP
+274 LVERLLEKDAELRP
-288 EHAALVHDALVP
+288 ENAALVREALVP
-300 LALAPDDTA
+300 LALAPDPTA
-309 DLLAPHWQVMD
+309 ALLAPHWQEMD

-328 LPERAPAAPVP
+328 LPERAPAVPAPA
-339 VPRRAPR
+339 PRRQPR
-346 LPETM
+346 LPEAM
-351 DVFGIHADLIREY
+351 DVFGIHADLIGEY
-364 ESFTKSATVIRDA
+364 ESFTRSGTVIRDA
-377 RIDGFV
+377 RIEGFV
-383 EDDLGAKSQWPDP
+383 ADDLKAKSQWPDP

-408 HVTDLVRD
+408 QVTDLVRD

-433 DSRRPDGRPLTFH
+433 TSSRPDGRPLTFH

-472 SLAYIV
+472 SLSYIV

-486 ERQAAGPGVGG
+486 EREAAGPDAER

-527 KDREP
+527 KGREP

-537 YTGQESD
+537 YTGQESS
-544 EVRKELRKNP
+544 EERRELRKNP

-569 TRPEDRSGLID
+569 TRPDDRSSLIRM
-580 KAAGLQF
+580 AEGLQF

-613 ACRASATLQCIGTS
+613 ACRASESLQCIGTS
-627 ATMSTEGSW
+627 ATMSTEGTW
-636 EDQQREVAK
+636 DDQRREVAK

-652 TTLLPKRVIGET
+652 TTVLPERVIGET
-664 LVRATEEGPVA
+664 LVRATEEAPES
-675 VPAERLRVPAAPR
+675 VPAERLRVPSAPR
-688 AYEALT
+688 SYEALT
-694 EDPLARWIESRFGLE
+694 KDSLARWVESRFGLE
-709 RDETGRLRRCAPG
+709 REEGTGRLRRRAPA
-722 TVESAAEELAAA
+722 TVEEAAAELSAA
-734 SGVNEEAVR
+734 SGVAEETVR

-749 LEAGAQAKNPR
+749 LEAGAQAKHPV

-772 FLSKGDTVYTTLQ
+772 FLSKGDTVYTTLE

-800 PRSGGMPLFPLAFCR
+800 PDSGGKPLFPLAFCR

-828 ESGAFRYEPRR
+828 DGGAFRYEPRR

-846 REGEGYLYVGVP
+846 REGEGYLYLGMP
-858 GQDYEWPADPQSAV
+858 GQDYEWPADPQKAV

-883 ADAQGVTVVKKSYRP
+883 PDANGGTTVKKSYRP
-898 RVPKRVVVDAFGHE
+898 RVPKRVVVDAHGNE
-912 AGEGLVAAFV
+912 SGEGLVAAFV

-968 SLRAVPEESLGKEA
+968 SLRAVPEDSLGKEA

-1017 AAVRAGED
+1017 AAVQASED

-1034 AVTEVMGLS
+1034 AVTEVMGLT
-1043 PRDYATGAS
+1043 PRDYAAGTN
-1052 LPPSLELRAKK
+1052 LPPSMEKRATKV
-1063 AFRDVVG
+1063 FREVVG

-1091 GLLRIGYEDLDW
+1091 GLLRIDYEDLAWVAAQPD
-1103 IAGKQ
+1103 
-1108 ERWDAA
+1108 RWQSA
-1114 HAELRNADPALR
+1114 HAVLRDADAPLR
-1126 EEVTRTLL
+1126 EEISRTLL
-1134 DYMRRALAIDVQYFR
+1134 DYLRRELAIDVQYFR

-1158 SEERLAGPWVLS
+1158 SEERLTGPWVLS
-1170 ESDRPTVG
+1170 DSDQPTVG
-1178 TAYPYGSK
+1178 TAYPYGSR

-1207 RNMPE
+1207 RNMPA
-1212 LRDLPLEDVQG
+1212 LREPSVSLDDVQG
-1223 VIEDLLKVLLDAEL
+1223 VIEDLLKVLRDADL
-1237 VHEVESA
+1237 VREVEAA
-1244 PEHAGPAYRRRAAQ
+1244 PERSGPAFRRRASE
-1258 KRTGFRVSAA
+1258 KRTGYRVSAA
-1268 ALVWRAGTGERGTID
+1268 ALIWRAGDGERGAVD

-1289 TSGEGPRVNPFFRDL
+1289 SSGEGPRVNPFFRDL
-1304 YKTAAA
+1304 YRTAAS

-1335 FRAAELPLLYCSPT
+1335 FRDAELPLLYCSPT

-1428 VRSHLQAIWL
+1428 VRSHIQGIWL
-1438 AETGMKLGTA
+1438 AETEMKLGA
-1448 VPDVVDVAYDPEGGD
+1448 AIPDVIDVAYDPDGDD
-1463 RPDPLMPLP
+1463 RPDPQMPLP
-1472 LRADFRDRS
+1472 LLDRIRDLS

-1488 RAAKAARTVLAPLIT
+1488 RAVAAARTVLAPLIA
-1503 DFEATTWWYDEWIEN
+1503 DFEATTWWYDEWIED

-1524 KLFDASFER
+1524 AKFDAAFDR

-1566 TRRREAETQTHL
+1566 TRRREAETQTNL
-1578 LLNRSSDSKSVTS
+1578 LLNRSTDSKSVMS

-1684 YHYAVK
+1684 YHH
-1690 VGTDVCSMCGE
+1690 DVRAGSDLCAMCGE
-1701 SLRGKRTGLLHLHT
+1701 PLRGKRTGLLHLHT

-1741 YAFQEHGARRGRLTS
+1741 YAFQDHGARKGRLTS
-1756 HVSDAGGA
+1756 HVGDAEGA

-1850 DEALPEPVA
+1850 DEPQPEPVA

-1890 GPRGRLLFTEAAEGG
+1890 GPRRRMLFTEAAEGG
-1905 AGVLRRIQHERDA
+1905 AGVLRRIQHEKDA
-1918 LAKAARTALAICHF
+1918 LAKAARTALEICHF
-1932 DPDSGDDE
+1932 DPDTGEDL
-1940 GGPAADEACA
+1940 GGPSEHEKCA
-1950 RGCYACLL
+1950 RGCYTCLL
-1958 TYGNQTHHRRLS
+1958 TYANQGHHRQLS
-1970 RHAAQPL
+1970 RHTARPL
-1977 LMRLAGSL
+1977 LLRLAGAR
-1985 TAREDRGESRSE
+1985 TEREDRGESRSE
-1997 RFRRLAPAA
+1997 AFRRLVPAAAAAAGGDRTAAGDAPAA
-2006 GVTTG
+2006 
-2011 ARAAEGTGPAAGT
+2011 AEVSPV
-2024 SAAEP
+2024 
-2029 AESATSAAQSSV
+2029 SV
-2041 QAPTPLETDLAALVA
+2041 PTPLESDLAALVA
-2056 NGDLLGWLRAKGYR
+2056 QGDLVGWLKAKGYR
-2070 VPDEVGPFVGAAAA
+2070 LPDEVDVFVDGAAA
-2084 RPDLVFRLE
+2084 RPDLVFRLD
-2093 GVNLAVFVDVPG
+2093 GVHLAVFVDTPG
-2105 QAADS
+2105 RPADS
-2110 SRDIEAGYR
+2110 TRDVDAGYR
-2119 LEDAGWD
+2119 LEEAGWD
-2126 VLRFPT
+2126 VVRFPA
-2132 DADWDAITAHNAAYF
+2132 DADWDTVVEHHAAYF

>member
-1 MRRVKRGG
+1 MS
-9 PVGQGTVD
+9 QETVA
-17 GRFQITGVLGRGNMG
+17 GRFRITGILGRGNMG
-32 EVHRAQDLQADLGS
+32 EVHRARDLQATPDS
-46 PHREVAVKTVL
+46 PHQEVAVKTVL

-63 AVDTS
+63 AVDAS
-68 GSSKDIKRFHRE
+68 GPSKEIDRFRRE

-102 DQAPAGSGL
+102 DRTPGGSGL

-119 DGNPLA
+119 DGHPLA
-125 ELIDEEPQLPVSWVA
+125 DLIDEEPQLPVSWVA
-140 AIGAQIASG
+140 AIGAQIAAG

-165 ANVMLTRDGTV
+165 ANAMLTRDGTV

-210 EQFRAEQVTAL
+210 EQFRAERVSAS

-236 GRPPFS
+236 GRPPYA

-254 HQQPPQLTLVRPDLP
+254 HEQPPRLTLVRPDLP
-269 TPLVR
+269 PELVR
-274 LVNRLLEKDTELRP
+274 LVGRLLEKDAELRP
-288 EHAALVHDALVP
+288 ENAALVREALVP
-300 LALAPDDTA
+300 LAHAPDDTA
-309 DLLAPHWQVMD
+309 ALLAPHWQVMD

-328 LPERAPAAPVP
+328 LPEPAPAAPAP
-339 VPRRAPR
+339 APRREPR
-346 LPETM
+346 LPEAM
-351 DVFGIHADLIREY
+351 DVFGIHADLISEY

-377 RIDGFV
+377 RIAGFV
-383 EDDLGAKSQWPDP
+383 EDDLAAKSQWPDP

-408 HVTDLVRD
+408 QVTDLVRD
-416 GVLHPR
+416 EMLHPK

-433 DSRRPDGRPLTFH
+433 TSPRPDGRPLTFH

-472 SLAYIV
+472 SLSYIV
-478 PIVDRVLK
+478 PIVDHVLK
-486 ERQAAGPGVGG
+486 ERQAAGRDAGG

-527 KDREP
+527 KGREP

-544 EVRKELRKNP
+544 EDRRELRKNP

-569 TRPEDRSGLID
+569 TRPDDRSSLIRM
-580 KAAGLQF
+580 AEGLQF

-627 ATMSTEGSW
+627 ATMSTEGAW
-636 EDQQREVAK
+636 EDQQREVAR
-645 VAGRLFG
+645 VAGQLFG
-652 TTLLPKRVIGET
+652 TTVLPKRVIGET
-664 LVRATEEGPVA
+664 LVRATEEAPET

-688 AYEALT
+688 SYQALT
-694 EDPLARWIESRFGLE
+694 KDPLARWVESRFGLE
-709 RDETGRLRRCAPG
+709 REEGTGRLRRRAPG
-722 TVESAAEELAAA
+722 TVEEASAELAAR
-734 SGVNEEAVR
+734 SGVPEESVR

-749 LEAGAQAKNPR
+749 LEAGAQAKHPV

-772 FLSKGDTVYTTLQ
+772 FLSKGDTVYTTLD

-800 PRSGGMPLFPLAFCR
+800 PDSDGKPLFPLAFCR

-828 ESGAFRYEPRR
+828 DSGAFRYEPRR

-846 REGEGYLYVGVP
+846 RAGEGYLYLGMP
-858 GQDYEWPADPQSAV
+858 AEDYEWPADPQKAV

-883 ADAQGVTVVKKSYRP
+883 LDAQGVTVVKKSYKP
-898 RVPKRVVVDAFGHE
+898 RLPKRVVVDAHGNE
-912 AGEGLVAAFV
+912 SGDGLVAAFV

-1017 AAVRAGED
+1017 AAVRAGEE

-1034 AVTEVMGLS
+1034 AVTEVMGLT
-1043 PRDYATGAS
+1043 PREYAAGTD
-1052 LPPSLELRAKK
+1052 LPPSMERRATK

-1091 GLLRIGYEDLDW
+1091 GLLRIDYEDLGW
-1103 IAGKQ
+1103 IAAHP
-1108 ERWDAA
+1108 ERWQSA
-1114 HAELRNADPALR
+1114 HATLRDADPALR
-1126 EEVTRTLL
+1126 EEIARTLL
-1134 DYMRRALAIDVQYFR
+1134 DFMRRALAIDVQYFR

-1158 SEERLAGPWVLS
+1158 SEERLTGPWVLS
-1170 ESDRPTVG
+1170 ESDRPAVG
-1178 TAYPYGSK
+1178 TAYPYGSR

-1191 SALFLSARGKF
+1191 TAQFLSARGKF

-1207 RNMPE
+1207 RNMPD
-1212 LRDLPLEDVQG
+1212 LREASATLDDVQS
-1223 VIEDLLKVLLDAEL
+1223 VIEDLLKVLRDADL
-1237 VHEVESA
+1237 VREVDA
-1244 PEHAGPAYRRRAAQ
+1244 TPEQSGPAYRRRAAQ
-1258 KRTGFRVSAA
+1258 KRTGYRVSAA
-1268 ALVWRAGTGERGTID
+1268 ALIWRAGNGERGAID

-1304 YKTAAA
+1304 YRTAAA
-1310 ELAGLF
+1310 ELAGLY

-1335 FRAAELPLLYCSPT
+1335 FRGAELPLLYCSPT

-1418 PRLDLANEDL
+1418 PRLDLASEDL
-1428 VRSHLQAIWL
+1428 VRSHLQGIWL

-1448 VPDVVDVAYDPEGGD
+1448 IPEVVDVAYDPDGDD
-1463 RPDPLMPLP
+1463 RPDPHMPLP
-1472 LRADFRDRS
+1472 LLPGILSAS
-1481 LDEGARR
+1481 LDEDARR
-1488 RAAKAARTVLAPLIT
+1488 RAAATARTVLAPLIA
-1503 DFEATTWWYDEWIEN
+1503 DFESTTWWYDEWIED

-1524 KLFDASFER
+1524 EKFDASFDR

-1555 TLSPGEQSRAR
+1555 TLSQGEQSRAR
-1566 TRRREAETQTHL
+1566 SRRREAETQTNL
-1578 LLNRSSDSKSVTS
+1578 LLNRSVDSKSMMS

-1667 ASGDLAT
+1667 ASGELAT

-1690 VGTDVCSMCGE
+1690 PGSDKCTMCGE
-1701 SLRGKRTGLLHLHT
+1701 ELYGKRTGLLHLHT

-1741 YAFQEHGARRGRLTS
+1741 YAFQDHGARKGRLTS
-1756 HVSDAGGA
+1756 HVADADGT

-1776 VRITNLGRV
+1776 VRITNLGHIRH
-1785 RDKEGEPDGY
+1785 KEGEPDGY

-1823 EDGNEKRRKKRVLPY
+1823 EDGNEKRRKKRVLPF

-1850 DEALPEPVA
+1850 EEPLPEPVA

-1882 AELLPPDD
+1882 AELLPPDE
-1890 GPRGRLLFTEAAEGG
+1890 GPRRRMLFTEAAEGG
-1905 AGVLRRIQHERDA
+1905 AGVLRRIQHDKQA
-1918 LAKAARTALAICHF
+1918 LAKAARTALEICHF
-1932 DPDSGDDE
+1932 DPGTGEDV
-1940 GGPAADEACA
+1940 GGPADGEKCA

-1958 TYGNQTHHRRLS
+1958 AYVNQTHHRQLS
-1970 RHAAQPL
+1970 RHAARPL
-1977 LMRLAGSL
+1977 LVRLAEAR
-1985 TAREDRGESRSE
+1985 TEREDRGESRSE
-1997 RFRRLAPAA
+1997 RFRRLAPASSSSQ
-2006 GVTTG
+2006 
-2011 ARAAEGTGPAAGT
+2011 
-2024 SAAEP
+2024 SA
-2029 AESATSAAQSSV
+2029 Q
-2041 QAPTPLETDLAALVA
+2041 PTPVETDLAALVA
-2056 NGDLLGWLRAKGYR
+2056 GGDLLGWLRAKGYR
-2070 VPDEVGPFVGAAAA
+2070 LPDEVGVLVPEAGAC
-2084 RPDLVFRLE
+2084 PDLVFRLD
-2093 GVNLAVFVDVPG
+2093 GANLAVFVDVPG
-2105 QAADS
+2105 HTADS
-2110 SRDIEAGYR
+2110 TRDVEAGYR

-2126 VLRFPT
+2126 VLHFPT
-2132 DADWDAITAHNAAYF
+2132 DADWDTIIEHNAAYF
-2147 HLR
+2147 RLR